1 MKRIFSVLM
10 SIVIV
15 LSCVV
20 FIMPPNIVLAANN
33 ADDIVSIARG
43 ELGSTNYSKYY
54 GGNKGAWCADFVS
67 WCAQQAG
74 VDSIAKSS
82 SCYNMYIGMK
92 NNGCQEVSSPQKGD
106 IVFFYCTK
114 CSSTAGKWCHVG
126 IMEDSKYSIEGNR
139 WSNGVSKVERGN
151 SYSHNGDL
159 GYKHRDGIV
168 RKYLRPKYSVPNP
181 PTYSNFWIDGNFYDL
196 SETITFN
203 VTASGADRFAIG
215 IDKIGGAR
223 VVTEGCG
230 STYSISAN
238 RLGTGNYSA
247 YMSVANSAGYVDTY
261 RVGFIVAEK
270 NKYLD
275 IGNNLIANIIKVDS
289 WSHVVNKN
297 SNACIG
303 NEVGNANEYWFFQ
316 RQDDGSYTI
325 RSMEDGKYLDVSE
338 AGNRDGL
345 NVYCYDYTGADNQRW
360 FIKQGTN
367 GLILVPKCAI
377 NSCLDIS
384 NGGSAVDTNA
394 QLWTQAGVAAQEF
407 SIYNHPEVPDFIRC
421 GDNFIANIIKVDTW
435 SSMVNNN
442 SNAEIGKE
450 EGNANEYY
458 EFTRQSDGAYII
470 KSLED
475 GKYLDVSDGG
485 NKNGQNVGFSD
496 YTGENNQRWYI
507 KNGSS
512 GKILIPKNATGS
524 CLDISNNGSAVGTN
538 AQIWAQA
545 GVAAQEFSI
554 YTQSKIPNFIN
565 FGDDFY
571 ANIIKASTW
580 STLVN
585 KNPNLEVGGEGEAEG
600 SDIWHFRR
608 MKDGTYT
615 IQSLFDGKYLDV
627 EKFSDQKGANV
638 YCYDY
643 TGDSNQRWYLTLG
656 KNGKVLIPKNATG
669 LCLDVS
675 NDGSDA
681 GTNAQLWEPNG
692 TTAQEFNVY
701 KEDTI
706 KLGTANV
713 TLSNNN
719 YIYDGKEKKPDVT
732 VKYGYATLQQGTDYT
747 VEYSNN
753 VKAGTATVTIK
764 GTGIYSGTVSKNFE
778 IKEALYTV
786 YGYQVAIKG
795 NFDLKYYIDLSKE
808 AANDTDAYIEFKIGD
823 RVQKVKQ
830 RETSNG
836 HYVYTCEVP
845 VAQIGDKVTAT
856 LHYKDKS
863 YALTQYSVKDYLNT
877 IVQNKDKKEEYGKA
891 ADIASA
897 ILNYGARAQLYF
909 GYKTDSLVNSALPDA
924 EIKKVDS
931 ILAQDIKK
939 AITNKENGVLENN
952 DFKYY
957 GDSLVCKSDTGMKL
971 YFENKNSLSLKE
983 IEKKYDIS
991 VKDCKKQVSKSI
1003 NGNMICI
1010 TINDLN
1016 ATELDDNFV
1025 VQITNKQNS
1034 SQSMSVSTS
1043 PYIYIKKS
1051 MDSGNEKLINLS
1063 KAMYWYS
1070 QKAMEYSA
1078 TENR

>member
-1 MKRIFSVLM
+1 MRNNYLKIVTILLALLM
-10 SIVIV
+10 IVQ
-15 LSCVV
+15 
-20 FIMPPNIVLAANN
+20 IMPSTEVWAVSESQFDNKMSELKGQYPNYSCWNDRFDNGSECWGFANMLGYK
-33 ADDIVSIARG
+33 VFGTRPSTWKKVYSINNVKKG
-43 ELGSTNYSKYY
+43 DLIQYGSTNGS
-54 GGNKGAWCADFVS
+54 GHTVFVTS
-67 WCAQQAG
+67 
-74 VDSIAKSS
+74 
-82 SCYNMYIGMK
+82 
-92 NNGCQEVSSPQKGD
+92 VSGD
-106 IVFFYCTK
+106 
-114 CSSTAGKWCHVG
+114 
-126 IMEDSKYSIEGNR
+126 
-139 WSNGVSKVERGN
+139 
-151 SYSHNGDL
+151 
-159 GYKHRDGIV
+159 
-168 RKYLRPKYSVPNP
+168 
-181 PTYSNFWIDGNFYDL
+181 
-196 SETITFN
+196 TITFVDCN
-203 VTASGADRFAIG
+203 G
-215 IDKIGGAR
+215 
-223 VVTEGCG
+223 
-230 STYSISAN
+230 N
-238 RLGTGNYSA
+238 GNYSGA
-247 YMSVANSAGYVDTY
+247 NKVRHNGVLWGNTIKKGNKMYGRINFSYICVSPGFDNPNPVTTTPSIWKNSDSYTVGNSATLTWNSVDNATGYWFSVWYKGKQIVTTQVSGSSEYTLNNLGEGEYTAYITAYNDSSSKQNSVTF
-261 RVGFIVAEK
+261 RV
-270 NKYLD
+270 NYLD
-275 IGNNLIANIIKVDS
+275 IGTNFIANIIKVDS
-289 WSHVVNKN
+289 WSHVVNDN
-297 SNACIG
+297 TNACIG
-303 NEVGNANEYWFFQ
+303 KEV
-316 RQDDGSYTI
+316 
-325 RSMEDGKYLDVSE
+325 
-338 AGNRDGL
+338 
-345 NVYCYDYTGADNQRW
+345 
-360 FIKQGTN
+360 
-367 GLILVPKCAI
+367 
-377 NSCLDIS
+377 
-384 NGGSAVDTNA
+384 
-394 QLWTQAGVAAQEF
+394 
-407 SIYNHPEVPDFIRC
+407 
-421 GDNFIANIIKVDTW
+421 
-435 SSMVNNN
+435 
-442 SNAEIGKE
+442 
-450 EGNANEYY
+450 GNANEYY

-475 GKYLDVSDGG
+475 GKYLEVSDGG

-512 GKILIPKNATGS
+512 GKILIPKNATES

-669 LCLDVS
+669 LCLDVF

-701 KEDTI
+701 KEETI

-808 AANDTDAYIEFKIGD
+808 AANDTDAYIEFKVGD

-856 LHYKDKS
+856 LYYKDKS

-891 ADIASA
+891 VDIASA

-924 EIKKVDS
+924 EIKKWIRFWHR
-931 ILAQDIKK
+931 ILR
-939 AITNKENGVLENN
+939 
-952 DFKYY
+952 
-957 GDSLVCKSDTGMKL
+957 KL
-971 YFENKNSLSLKE
+971 
-983 IEKKYDIS
+983 
-991 VKDCKKQVSKSI
+991 
-1003 NGNMICI
+1003 
-1010 TINDLN
+1010 
-1016 ATELDDNFV
+1016 
-1025 VQITNKQNS
+1025 
-1034 SQSMSVSTS
+1034 
-1043 PYIYIKKS
+1043 
-1051 MDSGNEKLINLS
+1051 
-1063 KAMYWYS
+1063 
-1070 QKAMEYSA
+1070 
-1078 TENR
+1078 

>member
-1 MKRIFSVLM
+1 MKRVFSVLM

-15 LSCVV
+15 LSCIV

-126 IMEDSKYSIEGNR
+126 IMEDSTYSIEGNR

-168 RKYLRPKYSVPNP
+168 RKYLRPKYSFPNP
-181 PTYSNFWIDGNFYDL
+181 
-196 SETITFN
+196 
-203 VTASGADRFAIG
+203 VT
-215 IDKIGGAR
+215 
-223 VVTEGCG
+223 T
-230 STYSISAN
+230 TPSIWKNSDSYTV
-238 RLGTGNYSA
+238 G
-247 YMSVANSAGYVDTY
+247 NSATLTWNSVDNATGYWFSVWYKGEQIVTTQVSGSSEYTLNNLGEGEYTAYITAYNDSSSKQGYVTF
-261 RVGFIVAEK
+261 RV
-270 NKYLD
+270 NYLD
-275 IGNNLIANIIKVDS
+275 IGTNFIANIIKVDS
-289 WSHVVNKN
+289 WSHVVNDN
-297 SNACIG
+297 TNACIG
-303 NEVGNANEYWFFQ
+303 KEV
-316 RQDDGSYTI
+316 
-325 RSMEDGKYLDVSE
+325 
-338 AGNRDGL
+338 
-345 NVYCYDYTGADNQRW
+345 
-360 FIKQGTN
+360 
-367 GLILVPKCAI
+367 
-377 NSCLDIS
+377 
-384 NGGSAVDTNA
+384 
-394 QLWTQAGVAAQEF
+394 
-407 SIYNHPEVPDFIRC
+407 
-421 GDNFIANIIKVDTW
+421 
-435 SSMVNNN
+435 
-442 SNAEIGKE
+442 
-450 EGNANEYY
+450 GNANEYY
-458 EFTRQSDGAYII
+458 EFVRQSDGSYII

-475 GKYLDVSDGG
+475 GKYLEVSDGG

-554 YTQSKIPNFIN
+554 YTQSNIPNFIN

-608 MKDGTYT
+608 MKDGTYI

-627 EKFSDQKGANV
+627 EKFSNQKGANV

-786 YGYQVAIKG
+786 YGYQVVING

-808 AANDTDAYIEFKIGD
+808 AANDTDAYIEFKVGD
-823 RVQKVKQ
+823 KVQKVKQ

-891 ADIASA
+891 VDIASA

-909 GYKTDSLVNSALPDA
+909 GYKTDSLVYSALPDA

-939 AITNKENGVLENN
+939 AITNKESGNLENN

-957 GDSLVCKSDTGMKL
+957 GASLVCKSDTGMKL

-1051 MDSGNEKLINLS
+1051 MDSGNTKLINLS

-1070 QKAMEYSA
+1070 QKAMEYSM

>member
-1 MKRIFSVLM
+1 MKRVFSVLM

-15 LSCVV
+15 LSCIV

-126 IMEDSKYSIEGNR
+126 IMEDSTYSIEGNR

-168 RKYLRPKYSVPNP
+168 RKYLRPKYSFPNP
-181 PTYSNFWIDGNFYDL
+181 
-196 SETITFN
+196 
-203 VTASGADRFAIG
+203 VT
-215 IDKIGGAR
+215 
-223 VVTEGCG
+223 T
-230 STYSISAN
+230 TPSIWKNSDSYTV
-238 RLGTGNYSA
+238 G
-247 YMSVANSAGYVDTY
+247 NSATLTWNSVDNATGYWFSVWYKGEQIVTTQVSGSSEYTLNNLGEGEYTAYITAYNDSSSKQGYVTF
-261 RVGFIVAEK
+261 RV
-270 NKYLD
+270 NYLD
-275 IGNNLIANIIKVDS
+275 IGTNFIANIIKVDS
-289 WSHVVNKN
+289 WSHVVNDN
-297 SNACIG
+297 TNACIG
-303 NEVGNANEYWFFQ
+303 KEV
-316 RQDDGSYTI
+316 
-325 RSMEDGKYLDVSE
+325 
-338 AGNRDGL
+338 
-345 NVYCYDYTGADNQRW
+345 
-360 FIKQGTN
+360 
-367 GLILVPKCAI
+367 
-377 NSCLDIS
+377 
-384 NGGSAVDTNA
+384 
-394 QLWTQAGVAAQEF
+394 
-407 SIYNHPEVPDFIRC
+407 
-421 GDNFIANIIKVDTW
+421 
-435 SSMVNNN
+435 
-442 SNAEIGKE
+442 
-450 EGNANEYY
+450 GNANEYY
-458 EFTRQSDGAYII
+458 EFVRQSDGSYII

-475 GKYLDVSDGG
+475 GKYLEVSDGG

-554 YTQSKIPNFIN
+554 YTQSNIPNFIN

-608 MKDGTYT
+608 MKDGTYI

-627 EKFSDQKGANV
+627 EKFSNQKGANV

-669 LCLDVS
+669 LSLDVS

-786 YGYQVAIKG
+786 YGYQVVING

-808 AANDTDAYIEFKIGD
+808 AANDTDAYIEFKVGD
-823 RVQKVKQ
+823 KVQKVKQ

-909 GYKTDSLVNSALPDA
+909 GYKTDSLVYSALPDA

-939 AITNKENGVLENN
+939 AITNKESGNLENN

-957 GDSLVCKSDTGMKL
+957 GASLVCKSDTGMKL

-1051 MDSGNEKLINLS
+1051 MDSGNTKLINLS

-1070 QKAMEYSA
+1070 QKAMEYSM

>member
-1 MKRIFSVLM
+1 MFRM
-10 SIVIV
+10 R
-15 LSCVV
+15 
-20 FIMPPNIVLAANN
+20 NN
-33 ADDIVSIARG
+33 YLKIVSILLALLMIVQIMPATEVWAVSESQFDSKMS
-43 ELGSTNYSKYY
+43 ELKGQYPNYSCWNDRFDNGSECWGFANMLGYKVFGTKPSTWKKVYSINNVKKGDLIQYGSTNGS
-54 GGNKGAWCADFVS
+54 GHTVFVTS
-67 WCAQQAG
+67 
-74 VDSIAKSS
+74 
-82 SCYNMYIGMK
+82 
-92 NNGCQEVSSPQKGD
+92 VSGD
-106 IVFFYCTK
+106 
-114 CSSTAGKWCHVG
+114 
-126 IMEDSKYSIEGNR
+126 
-139 WSNGVSKVERGN
+139 
-151 SYSHNGDL
+151 
-159 GYKHRDGIV
+159 
-168 RKYLRPKYSVPNP
+168 
-181 PTYSNFWIDGNFYDL
+181 
-196 SETITFN
+196 TITFVDCN
-203 VTASGADRFAIG
+203 G
-215 IDKIGGAR
+215 
-223 VVTEGCG
+223 
-230 STYSISAN
+230 N
-238 RLGTGNYSA
+238 GNYSGA
-247 YMSVANSAGYVDTY
+247 NKVRHNGVLWGNTIKKGNKMYGRINFSYICVSPGFDNPNPVTTTPSIWKNSDSYTVGNSATLTWNSVDNATGYWFSVWYKGEQIVTTQVSGSSEYTLNNLGEGEYTAYITAYNDSSSKQNSVTF
-261 RVGFIVAEK
+261 RV
-270 NKYLD
+270 NYLD
-275 IGNNLIANIIKVDS
+275 IGTNFIANIIKVDS
-289 WSHVVNKN
+289 WSHVVNDN
-297 SNACIG
+297 TNACIG
-303 NEVGNANEYWFFQ
+303 KEV
-316 RQDDGSYTI
+316 
-325 RSMEDGKYLDVSE
+325 
-338 AGNRDGL
+338 
-345 NVYCYDYTGADNQRW
+345 
-360 FIKQGTN
+360 
-367 GLILVPKCAI
+367 
-377 NSCLDIS
+377 
-384 NGGSAVDTNA
+384 
-394 QLWTQAGVAAQEF
+394 
-407 SIYNHPEVPDFIRC
+407 
-421 GDNFIANIIKVDTW
+421 
-435 SSMVNNN
+435 
-442 SNAEIGKE
+442 
-450 EGNANEYY
+450 GNANEYY
-458 EFTRQSDGAYII
+458 EFVRQSDGSYII

-475 GKYLDVSDGG
+475 GKYLEVSDGG

-627 EKFSDQKGANV
+627 EEFSNQKGANV

-786 YGYQVAIKG
+786 YGYQVVING

-808 AANDTDAYIEFKIGD
+808 AANDTDAYIEFKVGD
-823 RVQKVKQ
+823 KVQKVKQ

-909 GYKTDSLVNSALPDA
+909 GYKTDSLVYSALPDA

-939 AITNKENGVLENN
+939 AITNKESGNLENN

-957 GDSLVCKSDTGMKL
+957 GASLVCKSDTGMKL

-1034 SQSMSVSTS
+1034 SQRMSVSTS

-1051 MDSGNEKLINLS
+1051 MDSGNTKLINLS

-1070 QKAMEYSA
+1070 QKAMEYSM

>member
-1 MKRIFSVLM
+1 MKRVFSVLM

-15 LSCVV
+15 LSCIV

-126 IMEDSKYSIEGNR
+126 IMEDSTYSIEGNR

-168 RKYLRPKYSVPNP
+168 RKYLRPKYSFPNP
-181 PTYSNFWIDGNFYDL
+181 
-196 SETITFN
+196 
-203 VTASGADRFAIG
+203 VT
-215 IDKIGGAR
+215 
-223 VVTEGCG
+223 T
-230 STYSISAN
+230 TPSIWKNSDSYTV
-238 RLGTGNYSA
+238 G
-247 YMSVANSAGYVDTY
+247 NSATLTWNSVDNATGYWFSVWYKGEQIVTTQVSGSSEYTLNNLGEGEYTAYITAYNDSSSKQGYVTF
-261 RVGFIVAEK
+261 RV
-270 NKYLD
+270 NYLD
-275 IGNNLIANIIKVDS
+275 IGTNFIANIIKVDS
-289 WSHVVNKN
+289 WSHVVNDN
-297 SNACIG
+297 TNACIG
-303 NEVGNANEYWFFQ
+303 KEV
-316 RQDDGSYTI
+316 
-325 RSMEDGKYLDVSE
+325 
-338 AGNRDGL
+338 
-345 NVYCYDYTGADNQRW
+345 
-360 FIKQGTN
+360 
-367 GLILVPKCAI
+367 
-377 NSCLDIS
+377 
-384 NGGSAVDTNA
+384 
-394 QLWTQAGVAAQEF
+394 
-407 SIYNHPEVPDFIRC
+407 
-421 GDNFIANIIKVDTW
+421 
-435 SSMVNNN
+435 
-442 SNAEIGKE
+442 
-450 EGNANEYY
+450 GNANEYY
-458 EFTRQSDGAYII
+458 EFVRQSDGSYII

-475 GKYLDVSDGG
+475 GKYLEVSDGG

-554 YTQSKIPNFIN
+554 YTQSNIPNFIN

-608 MKDGTYT
+608 MKDGTYI

-627 EKFSDQKGANV
+627 EKFSNQKGANV

-786 YGYQVAIKG
+786 YGYQVVING
-795 NFDLKYYIDLSKE
+795 NFDLK
-808 AANDTDAYIEFKIGD
+808 
-823 RVQKVKQ
+823 
-830 RETSNG
+830 
-836 HYVYTCEVP
+836 
-845 VAQIGDKVTAT
+845 
-856 LHYKDKS
+856 
-863 YALTQYSVKDYLNT
+863 
-877 IVQNKDKKEEYGKA
+877 
-891 ADIASA
+891 
-897 ILNYGARAQLYF
+897 LY
-909 GYKTDSLVNSALPDA
+909 
-924 EIKKVDS
+924 
-931 ILAQDIKK
+931 
-939 AITNKENGVLENN
+939 
-952 DFKYY
+952 
-957 GDSLVCKSDTGMKL
+957 
-971 YFENKNSLSLKE
+971 
-983 IEKKYDIS
+983 
-991 VKDCKKQVSKSI
+991 
-1003 NGNMICI
+1003 
-1010 TINDLN
+1010 
-1016 ATELDDNFV
+1016 
-1025 VQITNKQNS
+1025 
-1034 SQSMSVSTS
+1034 MSF
-1043 PYIYIKKS
+1043 
-1051 MDSGNEKLINLS
+1051 
-1063 KAMYWYS
+1063 
-1070 QKAMEYSA
+1070 
-1078 TENR
+1078 

>member
-1 MKRIFSVLM
+1 MKRIFSALM

-20 FIMPPNIVLAANN
+20 FIMPPNIVLAANYTWPVDKSIGISSGFGSYSGHTGCDFACSIGHDVYAV
-33 ADDIVSIARG
+33 ADGTVVTATDSGCTGSHRSDGYPKCSKGANCPATKLNKNGKGSYANWIIIRHGTNVYSLYAHLSTESLKVKVGDTVKQGQNIAKTG
-43 ELGSTNYSKYY
+43 SAGNVTGPHLHFELRI
-54 GGNKGAWCADFVS
+54 GGNSTGYAKNPASYLSRENVTPEIDPVTTIPSIWKNSDSYTVGNSATLTWNSVDNATGYWFSVWYKGEQIVTTQVS
-67 WCAQQAG
+67 GSSEYTLNNLGEGEYTAYITAYN
-74 VDSIAKSS
+74 DSS
-82 SCYNMYIGMK
+82 SK
-92 NNGCQEVSSPQKGD
+92 Q
-106 IVFFYCTK
+106 
-114 CSSTAGKWCHVG
+114 
-126 IMEDSKYSIEGNR
+126 
-139 WSNGVSKVERGN
+139 N
-151 SYSHNGDL
+151 S
-159 GYKHRDGIV
+159 V
-168 RKYLRPKYSVPNP
+168 
-181 PTYSNFWIDGNFYDL
+181 
-196 SETITFN
+196 TF
-203 VTASGADRFAIG
+203 
-215 IDKIGGAR
+215 R
-223 VVTEGCG
+223 V
-230 STYSISAN
+230 N
-238 RLGTGNYSA
+238 
-247 YMSVANSAGYVDTY
+247 
-261 RVGFIVAEK
+261 
-270 NKYLD
+270 YLD
-275 IGNNLIANIIKVDS
+275 IGTNFIANIIKVDS
-289 WSHVVNKN
+289 WSHVVNDN
-297 SNACIG
+297 TNACIG
-303 NEVGNANEYWFFQ
+303 KEV
-316 RQDDGSYTI
+316 
-325 RSMEDGKYLDVSE
+325 
-338 AGNRDGL
+338 
-345 NVYCYDYTGADNQRW
+345 
-360 FIKQGTN
+360 
-367 GLILVPKCAI
+367 
-377 NSCLDIS
+377 
-384 NGGSAVDTNA
+384 
-394 QLWTQAGVAAQEF
+394 
-407 SIYNHPEVPDFIRC
+407 
-421 GDNFIANIIKVDTW
+421 
-435 SSMVNNN
+435 
-442 SNAEIGKE
+442 
-450 EGNANEYY
+450 GNANEYY
-458 EFTRQSDGAYII
+458 EFVRQSDGSYII

-475 GKYLDVSDGG
+475 GKYLDVSDGE

-627 EKFSDQKGANV
+627 EEFSDQKGANV

-786 YGYQVAIKG
+786 YGYQVVING

-808 AANDTDAYIEFKIGD
+808 AANDTDAYIEFKVGD
-823 RVQKVKQ
+823 RIQKVKQ

-877 IVQNKDKKEEYGKA
+877 IVQNKDKKDEYGKA

-909 GYKTDSLVNSALPDA
+909 GYKTDSLVNSALSDA
-924 EIKKVDS
+924 EIKKADS

-939 AITNKENGVLENN
+939 AITNKESGVLENN

-957 GDSLVCKSDTGMKL
+957 GASLVCKSDIGMKL
-971 YFENKNSLSLKE
+971 YFENKNSLTLKE

-1051 MDSGNEKLINLS
+1051 MDYGNAKLINLS

-1070 QKAMEYSA
+1070 QKAMEYSM
-1078 TENR
+1078 R

>member
-1 MKRIFSVLM
+1 
-10 SIVIV
+10 
-15 LSCVV
+15 
-20 FIMPPNIVLAANN
+20 MPPNIVLAANN

-126 IMEDSKYSIEGNR
+126 IMEDSTYSIEGNR

-168 RKYLRPKYSVPNP
+168 RKYLRPKYSFPNP
-181 PTYSNFWIDGNFYDL
+181 
-196 SETITFN
+196 
-203 VTASGADRFAIG
+203 VT
-215 IDKIGGAR
+215 
-223 VVTEGCG
+223 T
-230 STYSISAN
+230 TPSIWKNSDSYTV
-238 RLGTGNYSA
+238 G
-247 YMSVANSAGYVDTY
+247 NSATLTWNSVDNATGYWFSVWYKGEQIVTTQVSGSSEYTLNNLGEGEYTAYITAYNDSSSKQGYVTF
-261 RVGFIVAEK
+261 RV
-270 NKYLD
+270 NYLD
-275 IGNNLIANIIKVDS
+275 IGTNFIANIIKVDS
-289 WSHVVNKN
+289 WSHVVNDN
-297 SNACIG
+297 TNACIG
-303 NEVGNANEYWFFQ
+303 KEV
-316 RQDDGSYTI
+316 
-325 RSMEDGKYLDVSE
+325 
-338 AGNRDGL
+338 
-345 NVYCYDYTGADNQRW
+345 
-360 FIKQGTN
+360 
-367 GLILVPKCAI
+367 
-377 NSCLDIS
+377 
-384 NGGSAVDTNA
+384 
-394 QLWTQAGVAAQEF
+394 
-407 SIYNHPEVPDFIRC
+407 
-421 GDNFIANIIKVDTW
+421 
-435 SSMVNNN
+435 
-442 SNAEIGKE
+442 
-450 EGNANEYY
+450 GNANEYY
-458 EFTRQSDGAYII
+458 EFVRQSDGSYII

-475 GKYLDVSDGG
+475 GKYLEVSDGG

-554 YTQSKIPNFIN
+554 YTQSNIPNFIN

-608 MKDGTYT
+608 MKDGTYI

-627 EKFSDQKGANV
+627 EKFSNQKGANV

-706 KLGTANV
+706 KLGTANLYLDDEESMPV
-713 TLSNNN
+713 SEYGSGVKSLTVIALHRMLAKLNNVSIILGIEEPETNLHPQAQKKFIASLKDKRQDCETQAIFATHSTVIVDALDHQDIVLVRREKDEKRGFHSSTSQLPVDFWTLHNIAELKHYNFFKYRNSDFFFAKYVVITESITDAQVIERLIEPQLGDLYYNVSVLNL
-719 YIYDGKEKKPDVT
+719 DGVKNLQYPFFLLSDLGIPFTAVVDKDVFLPYKNGKLMDSRNSET
-732 VKYGYATLQQGTDYT
+732 FLP
-747 VEYSNN
+747 EYSNTLN
-753 VKAGTATVTIK
+753 RRNPVLNAVFNTEELKDKLEEYVNQSYTKFVNYIEKYNMLSMQYCLEMDLVATDKA
-764 GTGIYSGTVSKNFE
+764 SE
-778 IKEALYTV
+778 LY
-786 YGYQVAIKG
+786 YDHYNLLGEKRNRKSLLIERKDAIKDPTVLLEI
-795 NFDLKYYIDLSKE
+795 FDRLNPSEYPFS
-808 AANDTDAYIEFKIGD
+808 FKKI
-823 RVQKVKQ
+823 KNILVKKIKTAIITQ
-830 RETSNG
+830 RQNM
-836 HYVYTCEVP
+836 EV
-845 VAQIGDKVTAT
+845 
-856 LHYKDKS
+856 
-863 YALTQYSVKDYLNT
+863 
-877 IVQNKDKKEEYGKA
+877 EE
-891 ADIASA
+891 
-897 ILNYGARAQLYF
+897 
-909 GYKTDSLVNSALPDA
+909 
-924 EIKKVDS
+924 
-931 ILAQDIKK
+931 
-939 AITNKENGVLENN
+939 
-952 DFKYY
+952 
-957 GDSLVCKSDTGMKL
+957 
-971 YFENKNSLSLKE
+971 
-983 IEKKYDIS
+983 
-991 VKDCKKQVSKSI
+991 
-1003 NGNMICI
+1003 
-1010 TINDLN
+1010 
-1016 ATELDDNFV
+1016 
-1025 VQITNKQNS
+1025 
-1034 SQSMSVSTS
+1034 
-1043 PYIYIKKS
+1043 
-1051 MDSGNEKLINLS
+1051 
-1063 KAMYWYS
+1063 
-1070 QKAMEYSA
+1070 
-1078 TENR
+1078 

>member
-1 MKRIFSVLM
+1 MKEKQRKIMGLIISFVM
-10 SIVIV
+10 IIT
-15 LSCVV
+15 
-20 FIMPPNIVLAANN
+20 IMPQTIWASDAGTREDAVKWAYAQEGKFLDYDKVYGAQCVDLVHYYYAYFGKASYATGNGCDFVNN
-33 ADDIVSIARG
+33 KLPDGWTRIKN
-43 ELGSTNYSKYY
+43 T
-54 GGNKGAWCADFVS
+54 ADFV
-67 WCAQQAG
+67 
-74 VDSIAKSS
+74 
-82 SCYNMYIGMK
+82 
-92 NNGCQEVSSPQKGD
+92 PQPGD
-106 IVFFYCTK
+106 IAVW
-114 CSSTAGKWCHVG
+114 GKELSQYGHVAIILSADAHSFVSMDQNWPRG
-126 IMEDSKYSIEGNR
+126 SACKKVTHNYNKFWGVIRPNFSEPPSNPVTTTPSIWKNSDSYT
-139 WSNGVSKVERGN
+139 VGN
-151 SYSHNGDL
+151 SATLTWNSVDNATGYWFSVWYKGEQIVTTQVSGSSEYTLNNL
-159 GYKHRDGIV
+159 GEGEYTAFITAYNDISSKQG
-168 RKYLRPKYSVPNP
+168 SV
-181 PTYSNFWIDGNFYDL
+181 
-196 SETITFN
+196 TF
-203 VTASGADRFAIG
+203 
-215 IDKIGGAR
+215 R
-223 VVTEGCG
+223 V
-230 STYSISAN
+230 N
-238 RLGTGNYSA
+238 
-247 YMSVANSAGYVDTY
+247 
-261 RVGFIVAEK
+261 
-270 NKYLD
+270 YLD
-275 IGNNLIANIIKVDS
+275 IGRNFIANIIKVDS
-289 WSHVVNKN
+289 WSHVVNDN
-297 SNACIG
+297 TNACIG
-303 NEVGNANEYWFFQ
+303 KEV
-316 RQDDGSYTI
+316 
-325 RSMEDGKYLDVSE
+325 
-338 AGNRDGL
+338 
-345 NVYCYDYTGADNQRW
+345 
-360 FIKQGTN
+360 
-367 GLILVPKCAI
+367 
-377 NSCLDIS
+377 
-384 NGGSAVDTNA
+384 
-394 QLWTQAGVAAQEF
+394 
-407 SIYNHPEVPDFIRC
+407 
-421 GDNFIANIIKVDTW
+421 
-435 SSMVNNN
+435 
-442 SNAEIGKE
+442 
-450 EGNANEYY
+450 GNANEYY

-475 GKYLDVSDGG
+475 GKYLEVSDGG
-485 NKNGQNVGFSD
+485 NKNGQNVGFGD

-512 GKILIPKNATGS
+512 GKILIPKNATES

-554 YTQSKIPNFIN
+554 YTQSNIPNFIN

-608 MKDGTYT
+608 MKDGTYI

-627 EKFSDQKGANV
+627 EKFSNQKGANV

-692 TTAQEFNVY
+692 TAAQEFNVY
-701 KEDTI
+701 KEETI

-786 YGYQVAIKG
+786 YGYQVVING

-808 AANDTDAYIEFKIGD
+808 TANDTDAYIEFKVGD
-823 RVQKVKQ
+823 RIQKVKQ

-856 LHYKDKS
+856 LHYKDKL
-863 YALTQYSVKDYLNT
+863 YALSQYSVKDYLNT

-891 ADIASA
+891 GDIASA
-897 ILNYGARAQLYF
+897 ILNYGARAQIYF
-909 GYKTDSLVNSALPDA
+909 GYKTDSLVNSALSDA

-931 ILAQDIKK
+931 ILAQDIKN
-939 AITNKENGVLENN
+939 AITNKESGNLENN

-1010 TINDLN
+1010 TINDLS

>member
-1 MKRIFSVLM
+1 MFRM
-10 SIVIV
+10 R
-15 LSCVV
+15 
-20 FIMPPNIVLAANN
+20 NN
-33 ADDIVSIARG
+33 YLKIVSILLALLMIVQIMPATEVWAVSESQFDSKMS
-43 ELGSTNYSKYY
+43 ELKGQYPNYSCWNDRFDNGSECWGFANMLGYKVFGTKPSTWKKVYSINNVKKGDLIQYGSTNGS
-54 GGNKGAWCADFVS
+54 GHTVFVTS
-67 WCAQQAG
+67 
-74 VDSIAKSS
+74 
-82 SCYNMYIGMK
+82 
-92 NNGCQEVSSPQKGD
+92 VSGD
-106 IVFFYCTK
+106 
-114 CSSTAGKWCHVG
+114 
-126 IMEDSKYSIEGNR
+126 
-139 WSNGVSKVERGN
+139 
-151 SYSHNGDL
+151 
-159 GYKHRDGIV
+159 
-168 RKYLRPKYSVPNP
+168 
-181 PTYSNFWIDGNFYDL
+181 
-196 SETITFN
+196 TITFVDCN
-203 VTASGADRFAIG
+203 G
-215 IDKIGGAR
+215 
-223 VVTEGCG
+223 
-230 STYSISAN
+230 N
-238 RLGTGNYSA
+238 GNYSGA
-247 YMSVANSAGYVDTY
+247 NKVRHNGVLWGNTIKKGNKMYGRIDFSYICVSPGFDNPNPVTTTPSIWKNSDSYTVGNSATLTWNSVDNATGYWLAVWYKGEQIVTTQVSGSSEYTLNNLGEGEYTAYITAYNDNSSKQGSVTF
-261 RVGFIVAEK
+261 RV
-270 NKYLD
+270 NYLD
-275 IGNNLIANIIKVDS
+275 IGTNFIANIIKVDS
-289 WSHVVNKN
+289 WSHVVNDN
-297 SNACIG
+297 TNACIG
-303 NEVGNANEYWFFQ
+303 KEV
-316 RQDDGSYTI
+316 
-325 RSMEDGKYLDVSE
+325 
-338 AGNRDGL
+338 
-345 NVYCYDYTGADNQRW
+345 
-360 FIKQGTN
+360 
-367 GLILVPKCAI
+367 
-377 NSCLDIS
+377 
-384 NGGSAVDTNA
+384 
-394 QLWTQAGVAAQEF
+394 
-407 SIYNHPEVPDFIRC
+407 
-421 GDNFIANIIKVDTW
+421 
-435 SSMVNNN
+435 
-442 SNAEIGKE
+442 
-450 EGNANEYY
+450 GNANEYY
-458 EFTRQSDGAYII
+458 EFVRQSDGSYII

-475 GKYLDVSDGG
+475 GKYLEVSDGG
-485 NKNGQNVGFSD
+485 NKNGQNVGFSN

-786 YGYQVAIKG
+786 YGYQVVING

-808 AANDTDAYIEFKIGD
+808 AANDTDAYIEFKVGD
-823 RVQKVKQ
+823 RIQKVKQ

-897 ILNYGARAQLYF
+897 ILNYGARAQIYF

-931 ILAQDIKK
+931 ILAQDIKN
-939 AITNKENGVLENN
+939 AITNKESGNLENN

-957 GDSLVCKSDTGMKL
+957 GASLVCKSDTGMKL

-991 VKDCKKQVSKSI
+991 VKECKKQVSKSI

-1051 MDSGNEKLINLS
+1051 MDYGNAKLINLS

-1070 QKAMEYSA
+1070 QKAMEYSM

>member
-1 MKRIFSVLM
+1 MR
-10 SIVIV
+10 
-15 LSCVV
+15 
-20 FIMPPNIVLAANN
+20 NN
-33 ADDIVSIARG
+33 YLKIVSILLALLMIVQIMPATEVWAVSESQFDSKMS
-43 ELGSTNYSKYY
+43 ELKGQYPNYSCWNDRFDNGSECWGFANMLGYKVFGTKPSTWKKVYSINNVKKGDLIQYGSTNGS
-54 GGNKGAWCADFVS
+54 GHTVFVTS
-67 WCAQQAG
+67 
-74 VDSIAKSS
+74 
-82 SCYNMYIGMK
+82 
-92 NNGCQEVSSPQKGD
+92 VSGD
-106 IVFFYCTK
+106 
-114 CSSTAGKWCHVG
+114 
-126 IMEDSKYSIEGNR
+126 
-139 WSNGVSKVERGN
+139 
-151 SYSHNGDL
+151 
-159 GYKHRDGIV
+159 
-168 RKYLRPKYSVPNP
+168 
-181 PTYSNFWIDGNFYDL
+181 
-196 SETITFN
+196 TITFVDCN
-203 VTASGADRFAIG
+203 G
-215 IDKIGGAR
+215 
-223 VVTEGCG
+223 
-230 STYSISAN
+230 N
-238 RLGTGNYSA
+238 GNYSGA
-247 YMSVANSAGYVDTY
+247 NKVRHNGVLWGNTIKKGNKMYGRINFSYICVSPGFDNPNPVTTTPSIWKNSDSYTVGNSATLTWNSVDNATGYWFSVWYKGEQIVTTQVSGSSEYTLNNLGEGEYTAYITAYNDSSSKQNSVTF
-261 RVGFIVAEK
+261 RV
-270 NKYLD
+270 NYLD
-275 IGNNLIANIIKVDS
+275 IGTNFIANIIKVDS
-289 WSHVVNKN
+289 WSHVVNDN
-297 SNACIG
+297 TNACIG
-303 NEVGNANEYWFFQ
+303 KEV
-316 RQDDGSYTI
+316 
-325 RSMEDGKYLDVSE
+325 
-338 AGNRDGL
+338 
-345 NVYCYDYTGADNQRW
+345 
-360 FIKQGTN
+360 
-367 GLILVPKCAI
+367 
-377 NSCLDIS
+377 
-384 NGGSAVDTNA
+384 
-394 QLWTQAGVAAQEF
+394 
-407 SIYNHPEVPDFIRC
+407 
-421 GDNFIANIIKVDTW
+421 
-435 SSMVNNN
+435 
-442 SNAEIGKE
+442 
-450 EGNANEYY
+450 GNANEYY
-458 EFTRQSDGAYII
+458 EFVRQSDGSYII

-475 GKYLDVSDGG
+475 GKYLEVSDGG

-627 EKFSDQKGANV
+627 EEFSNQKGANV

-786 YGYQVAIKG
+786 YGYQVVING

-808 AANDTDAYIEFKIGD
+808 AANDTDAYIEFKVGD
-823 RVQKVKQ
+823 KVQKVKQ

-909 GYKTDSLVNSALPDA
+909 GYKTDSLVYSALPDA

-939 AITNKENGVLENN
+939 AITNKESGNLENN

-957 GDSLVCKSDTGMKL
+957 GASLVCKSDTGMKL

-1051 MDSGNEKLINLS
+1051 MDSGNTKLINLS

-1070 QKAMEYSA
+1070 QKAMEYSM

>member
-1 MKRIFSVLM
+1 MKRVFSVLM

-15 LSCVV
+15 LSCIV

-126 IMEDSKYSIEGNR
+126 IMEDSTYSIEGNR

-168 RKYLRPKYSVPNP
+168 RKYLRPKYSFPNP
-181 PTYSNFWIDGNFYDL
+181 
-196 SETITFN
+196 
-203 VTASGADRFAIG
+203 VT
-215 IDKIGGAR
+215 
-223 VVTEGCG
+223 T
-230 STYSISAN
+230 TPSIWKNSDSYTV
-238 RLGTGNYSA
+238 G
-247 YMSVANSAGYVDTY
+247 NSATLTWNSVDNATGYWFSVWYKGEQIVTTQVSGSSEYTLNNLGEGEYTAYITAYNDSSSKQGYVTF
-261 RVGFIVAEK
+261 RV
-270 NKYLD
+270 NYLD
-275 IGNNLIANIIKVDS
+275 IGTNFIANIIKVDS
-289 WSHVVNKN
+289 WSHVVNDN
-297 SNACIG
+297 TNACIG
-303 NEVGNANEYWFFQ
+303 KEV
-316 RQDDGSYTI
+316 
-325 RSMEDGKYLDVSE
+325 
-338 AGNRDGL
+338 
-345 NVYCYDYTGADNQRW
+345 
-360 FIKQGTN
+360 
-367 GLILVPKCAI
+367 
-377 NSCLDIS
+377 
-384 NGGSAVDTNA
+384 
-394 QLWTQAGVAAQEF
+394 
-407 SIYNHPEVPDFIRC
+407 
-421 GDNFIANIIKVDTW
+421 
-435 SSMVNNN
+435 
-442 SNAEIGKE
+442 
-450 EGNANEYY
+450 GNANEYY
-458 EFTRQSDGAYII
+458 EFVRQSDGSYII

-475 GKYLDVSDGG
+475 GKYLEVSDGG

-554 YTQSKIPNFIN
+554 YTQSNIPNFIN

-608 MKDGTYT
+608 MKDGTYI

-627 EKFSDQKGANV
+627 EKFSNQKGANV

-786 YGYQVAIKG
+786 YGYQVVING

-808 AANDTDAYIEFKIGD
+808 AANDTDAYIEFKVGD
-823 RVQKVKQ
+823 KVQKVKQ

-909 GYKTDSLVNSALPDA
+909 GYKTDSLVYSALPDA

-939 AITNKENGVLENN
+939 AITNKESGNLENN

-957 GDSLVCKSDTGMKL
+957 GASLVCKSDTGMKL

-1051 MDSGNEKLINLS
+1051 MDSGNAKLINLS
-1063 KAMYWYS
+1063 KAMYWYN
-1070 QKAMEYSA
+1070 QKAMEYSMM
-1078 TENR
+1078 ENR

>member
-1 MKRIFSVLM
+1 
-10 SIVIV
+10 
-15 LSCVV
+15 
-20 FIMPPNIVLAANN
+20 MPPNIVLAANN

-126 IMEDSKYSIEGNR
+126 IMEDSTYSIEGNR

-168 RKYLRPKYSVPNP
+168 RKYLRPKYSFPNP
-181 PTYSNFWIDGNFYDL
+181 
-196 SETITFN
+196 
-203 VTASGADRFAIG
+203 VT
-215 IDKIGGAR
+215 
-223 VVTEGCG
+223 T
-230 STYSISAN
+230 TPSIWKNSDSYTV
-238 RLGTGNYSA
+238 G
-247 YMSVANSAGYVDTY
+247 NSATLTWNSVDNATGYWFSVWYKGEQIVTTQVSGSSEYTLNNLGEGEYTAYITAYNDSSSKQGYVTF
-261 RVGFIVAEK
+261 RV
-270 NKYLD
+270 NYLD
-275 IGNNLIANIIKVDS
+275 IGTNFIANIIKVDS
-289 WSHVVNKN
+289 WSHVVNDN
-297 SNACIG
+297 TNACIG
-303 NEVGNANEYWFFQ
+303 KEV
-316 RQDDGSYTI
+316 
-325 RSMEDGKYLDVSE
+325 
-338 AGNRDGL
+338 
-345 NVYCYDYTGADNQRW
+345 
-360 FIKQGTN
+360 
-367 GLILVPKCAI
+367 
-377 NSCLDIS
+377 
-384 NGGSAVDTNA
+384 
-394 QLWTQAGVAAQEF
+394 
-407 SIYNHPEVPDFIRC
+407 
-421 GDNFIANIIKVDTW
+421 
-435 SSMVNNN
+435 
-442 SNAEIGKE
+442 
-450 EGNANEYY
+450 GNANEYY
-458 EFTRQSDGAYII
+458 EFVRQSDGSYII

-475 GKYLDVSDGG
+475 GKYLEVSDGG

-554 YTQSKIPNFIN
+554 YTQSNIPNFIN

-608 MKDGTYT
+608 MKDGTYI

-627 EKFSDQKGANV
+627 EKFSNQKGANV

-786 YGYQVAIKG
+786 YGYQVVING

-808 AANDTDAYIEFKIGD
+808 AANDTDAYIEFKVGD
-823 RVQKVKQ
+823 KVQKVKQ

-909 GYKTDSLVNSALPDA
+909 GYKTDSLVYSALPDA

-939 AITNKENGVLENN
+939 AITNKESGNLENN

-957 GDSLVCKSDTGMKL
+957 GASLVCKSDTGMKL

-1051 MDSGNEKLINLS
+1051 MDSGNTKLINLS

-1070 QKAMEYSA
+1070 QKAMEYSM

>member
-394 QLWTQAGVAAQEF
+394 QLWTQAGVA
-407 SIYNHPEVPDFIRC
+407 
-421 GDNFIANIIKVDTW
+421 G
-435 SSMVNNN
+435 
-442 SNAEIGKE
+442 
-450 EGNANEYY
+450 
-458 EFTRQSDGAYII
+458 
-470 KSLED
+470 
-475 GKYLDVSDGG
+475 
-485 NKNGQNVGFSD
+485 
-496 YTGENNQRWYI
+496 
-507 KNGSS
+507 
-512 GKILIPKNATGS
+512 
-524 CLDISNNGSAVGTN
+524 
-538 AQIWAQA
+538 
-545 GVAAQEFSI
+545 
-554 YTQSKIPNFIN
+554 
-565 FGDDFY
+565 
-571 ANIIKASTW
+571 
-580 STLVN
+580 
-585 KNPNLEVGGEGEAEG
+585 
-600 SDIWHFRR
+600 
-608 MKDGTYT
+608 
-615 IQSLFDGKYLDV
+615 
-627 EKFSDQKGANV
+627 
-638 YCYDY
+638 
-643 TGDSNQRWYLTLG
+643 
-656 KNGKVLIPKNATG
+656 
-669 LCLDVS
+669 
-675 NDGSDA
+675 
-681 GTNAQLWEPNG
+681 
-692 TTAQEFNVY
+692 
-701 KEDTI
+701 
-706 KLGTANV
+706 
-713 TLSNNN
+713 
-719 YIYDGKEKKPDVT
+719 
-732 VKYGYATLQQGTDYT
+732 
-747 VEYSNN
+747 
-753 VKAGTATVTIK
+753 
-764 GTGIYSGTVSKNFE
+764 
-778 IKEALYTV
+778 
-786 YGYQVAIKG
+786 
-795 NFDLKYYIDLSKE
+795 
-808 AANDTDAYIEFKIGD
+808 
-823 RVQKVKQ
+823 
-830 RETSNG
+830 
-836 HYVYTCEVP
+836 
-845 VAQIGDKVTAT
+845 
-856 LHYKDKS
+856 
-863 YALTQYSVKDYLNT
+863 
-877 IVQNKDKKEEYGKA
+877 
-891 ADIASA
+891 
-897 ILNYGARAQLYF
+897 
-909 GYKTDSLVNSALPDA
+909 
-924 EIKKVDS
+924 
-931 ILAQDIKK
+931 
-939 AITNKENGVLENN
+939 
-952 DFKYY
+952 
-957 GDSLVCKSDTGMKL
+957 
-971 YFENKNSLSLKE
+971 
-983 IEKKYDIS
+983 
-991 VKDCKKQVSKSI
+991 
-1003 NGNMICI
+1003 
-1010 TINDLN
+1010 
-1016 ATELDDNFV
+1016 
-1025 VQITNKQNS
+1025 
-1034 SQSMSVSTS
+1034 
-1043 PYIYIKKS
+1043 
-1051 MDSGNEKLINLS
+1051 
-1063 KAMYWYS
+1063 
-1070 QKAMEYSA
+1070 
-1078 TENR
+1078 

>member
-1 MKRIFSVLM
+1 M
-10 SIVIV
+10 SIVVI

-20 FIMPPNIVLAANN
+20 FIMPPDIVLAANYTWPLKTSIN
-33 ADDIVSIARG
+33 ISREFTGSNYKTQHTGCDFACSLGNDVYAIADGTVVTATDYGCTGSHYGGTPACSKGSSCPAAKASSDGKGSYANRICIDHGNGVYSFYAHLSTGTFKVKSGDRVRQGQLIAKTGTSGKSTGPHLHFEIRVG
-43 ELGSTNYSKYY
+43 GNSTNY
-54 GGNKGAWCADFVS
+54 
-67 WCAQQAG
+67 
-74 VDSIAKSS
+74 AKNPRN
-82 SCYNMYIGMK
+82 YL
-92 NNGCQEVSSPQKGD
+92 
-106 IVFFYCTK
+106 TK
-114 CSSTAGKWCHVG
+114 V
-126 IMEDSKYSIEGNR
+126 N
-139 WSNGVSKVERGN
+139 
-151 SYSHNGDL
+151 
-159 GYKHRDGIV
+159 
-168 RKYLRPKYSVPNP
+168 PVPNP
-181 PTYSNFWIDGNFYDL
+181 
-196 SETITFN
+196 
-203 VTASGADRFAIG
+203 VT
-215 IDKIGGAR
+215 
-223 VVTEGCG
+223 T
-230 STYSISAN
+230 TPSIWKNSDSYTV
-238 RLGTGNYSA
+238 G
-247 YMSVANSAGYVDTY
+247 NSATLTWNSVDNATGYWFSVWYKGEQIVTTQVSGSSQYTLNNLGEGEYTAYITAYNDSSSKQNSVTF
-261 RVGFIVAEK
+261 RV
-270 NKYLD
+270 NYLD
-275 IGNNLIANIIKVDS
+275 IGTNFIANIIKVDS
-289 WSHVVNKN
+289 WSHVVNDN
-297 SNACIG
+297 TNACIG
-303 NEVGNANEYWFFQ
+303 KEV
-316 RQDDGSYTI
+316 
-325 RSMEDGKYLDVSE
+325 
-338 AGNRDGL
+338 
-345 NVYCYDYTGADNQRW
+345 
-360 FIKQGTN
+360 
-367 GLILVPKCAI
+367 
-377 NSCLDIS
+377 
-384 NGGSAVDTNA
+384 
-394 QLWTQAGVAAQEF
+394 
-407 SIYNHPEVPDFIRC
+407 
-421 GDNFIANIIKVDTW
+421 
-435 SSMVNNN
+435 
-442 SNAEIGKE
+442 
-450 EGNANEYY
+450 GNANEYY
-458 EFTRQSDGAYII
+458 EFVRQSDSSYII

-512 GKILIPKNATGS
+512 GKILIPKNATES

-627 EKFSDQKGANV
+627 EEFSDQKGANV

-808 AANDTDAYIEFKIGD
+808 AANDTDAYIEFKVGD

-897 ILNYGARAQLYF
+897 ILNYGARAQIYF

-939 AITNKENGVLENN
+939 GITNKESGILENN
-952 DFKYY
+952 DFKY
-957 GDSLVCKSDTGMKL
+957 GGASLVCKSDTGMKL

-1025 VQITNKQNS
+1025 MQITNKQNS

-1051 MDSGNEKLINLS
+1051 MDSGNAKLINLS

-1070 QKAMEYSA
+1070 QKAMEYSM

>member
-15 LSCVV
+15 LSCVE
-20 FIMPPNIVLAANN
+20 FIMPPNIVLAANYTWPVDKSIGISSGFGSYSGHTGCDFACSIGHDVYAV
-33 ADDIVSIARG
+33 ADGTVVTATDSGCTGSHRSDGYPKCSKGANCPATKLNKNGKGSYANWIIIRHGTNVYSLYAHLSTESLKVKVGDTVKQGQNIAKTG
-43 ELGSTNYSKYY
+43 SAGNVTGPHLHFELRI
-54 GGNKGAWCADFVS
+54 GGNSTGYAKNPASYLSRKNVTPEIDPVTTTPSIWKNSDSYTVGNSATLTWNSVDNATGYWFSVWYKGEQIVTTQVS
-67 WCAQQAG
+67 GSSEYTLNNLGEGEYTAYITAYN
-74 VDSIAKSS
+74 DSS
-82 SCYNMYIGMK
+82 SK
-92 NNGCQEVSSPQKGD
+92 Q
-106 IVFFYCTK
+106 
-114 CSSTAGKWCHVG
+114 
-126 IMEDSKYSIEGNR
+126 
-139 WSNGVSKVERGN
+139 N
-151 SYSHNGDL
+151 S
-159 GYKHRDGIV
+159 V
-168 RKYLRPKYSVPNP
+168 
-181 PTYSNFWIDGNFYDL
+181 
-196 SETITFN
+196 TF
-203 VTASGADRFAIG
+203 
-215 IDKIGGAR
+215 R
-223 VVTEGCG
+223 V
-230 STYSISAN
+230 N
-238 RLGTGNYSA
+238 
-247 YMSVANSAGYVDTY
+247 
-261 RVGFIVAEK
+261 
-270 NKYLD
+270 YLD
-275 IGNNLIANIIKVDS
+275 IGTNFIANIIKVDS
-289 WSHVVNKN
+289 WSHVVNDN
-297 SNACIG
+297 TNACIG
-303 NEVGNANEYWFFQ
+303 KEV
-316 RQDDGSYTI
+316 
-325 RSMEDGKYLDVSE
+325 
-338 AGNRDGL
+338 
-345 NVYCYDYTGADNQRW
+345 
-360 FIKQGTN
+360 
-367 GLILVPKCAI
+367 
-377 NSCLDIS
+377 
-384 NGGSAVDTNA
+384 
-394 QLWTQAGVAAQEF
+394 
-407 SIYNHPEVPDFIRC
+407 
-421 GDNFIANIIKVDTW
+421 
-435 SSMVNNN
+435 
-442 SNAEIGKE
+442 
-450 EGNANEYY
+450 GNANEYY
-458 EFTRQSDGAYII
+458 EFVRQSDGSYII

-600 SDIWHFRR
+600 SDIWHFRL

-627 EKFSDQKGANV
+627 EEFSDQKGANV

-786 YGYQVAIKG
+786 YGYQVVING

-808 AANDTDAYIEFKIGD
+808 AANDTDAYIEFKVGD
-823 RVQKVKQ
+823 RIQKVKQ
-830 RETSNG
+830 REISNG
-836 HYVYTCEVP
+836 HYVYICEVP

-863 YALTQYSVKDYLNT
+863 YAFTQYSVKDYLNT

-891 ADIASA
+891 TDIASA
-897 ILNYGARAQLYF
+897 ILNYGSRAQLYF
-909 GYKTDSLVNSALPDA
+909 GYKTDSLVNSALSDA
-924 EIKKVDS
+924 EIKKADS

-939 AITNKENGVLENN
+939 AITNKESGVLENN

-957 GDSLVCKSDTGMKL
+957 GASLVCKSDTGMKL

-991 VKDCKKQVSKSI
+991 IKDCKKQVSKSI

-1051 MDSGNEKLINLS
+1051 MDSGNAKLINLS
-1063 KAMYWYS
+1063 KALYWYS
-1070 QKAMEYSA
+1070 QKAIEYST

>member
-168 RKYLRPKYSVPNP
+168 RKYLRPKYSFPNP
-181 PTYSNFWIDGNFYDL
+181 
-196 SETITFN
+196 
-203 VTASGADRFAIG
+203 VT
-215 IDKIGGAR
+215 
-223 VVTEGCG
+223 T
-230 STYSISAN
+230 TPSIWKNSDSYTV
-238 RLGTGNYSA
+238 G
-247 YMSVANSAGYVDTY
+247 NSATLTWNSVDNATGYWFSVWYKGKQIVTTQVSGSSEYTLNNLGEGEYTAYITAYNDSSSKQGYVTF
-261 RVGFIVAEK
+261 RV
-270 NKYLD
+270 NYLD
-275 IGNNLIANIIKVDS
+275 IGTNFIANIIKVDS
-289 WSHVVNKN
+289 WSHVVNDN
-297 SNACIG
+297 TNACIG
-303 NEVGNANEYWFFQ
+303 REV
-316 RQDDGSYTI
+316 
-325 RSMEDGKYLDVSE
+325 
-338 AGNRDGL
+338 
-345 NVYCYDYTGADNQRW
+345 
-360 FIKQGTN
+360 
-367 GLILVPKCAI
+367 
-377 NSCLDIS
+377 
-384 NGGSAVDTNA
+384 
-394 QLWTQAGVAAQEF
+394 
-407 SIYNHPEVPDFIRC
+407 
-421 GDNFIANIIKVDTW
+421 
-435 SSMVNNN
+435 
-442 SNAEIGKE
+442 
-450 EGNANEYY
+450 GNANEYY
-458 EFTRQSDGAYII
+458 EFVRQSDGSYII

-512 GKILIPKNATGS
+512 GKILIPKNATES

-585 KNPNLEVGGEGEAEG
+585 KNPNLAVGGEGEAEG

-627 EKFSDQKGANV
+627 EEFSNQKGANV
-638 YCYDY
+638 HRYDY
-643 TGDSNQRWYLTLG
+643 TGASNQRWYLTLG

-669 LCLDVS
+669 LCLDVF

-786 YGYQVAIKG
+786 YGYQVVING

-808 AANDTDAYIEFKIGD
+808 AANDTDAYIEFKVGD
-823 RVQKVKQ
+823 RIQKVKQ
-830 RETSNG
+830 KETSNG

-939 AITNKENGVLENN
+939 AITNKESGNLENN

-991 VKDCKKQVSKSI
+991 VKDCKKQISKSI
-1003 NGNMICI
+1003 NGNIICI

-1016 ATELDDNFV
+1016 ATELDDNFM

-1034 SQSMSVSTS
+1034 SQSISISTS

-1051 MDSGNEKLINLS
+1051 MDSGNAKLINLS
-1063 KAMYWYS
+1063 KAMYWYN

>member
-1 MKRIFSVLM
+1 M
-10 SIVIV
+10 
-15 LSCVV
+15 
-20 FIMPPNIVLAANN
+20 
-33 ADDIVSIARG
+33 
-43 ELGSTNYSKYY
+43 
-54 GGNKGAWCADFVS
+54 
-67 WCAQQAG
+67 
-74 VDSIAKSS
+74 
-82 SCYNMYIGMK
+82 
-92 NNGCQEVSSPQKGD
+92 
-106 IVFFYCTK
+106 
-114 CSSTAGKWCHVG
+114 
-126 IMEDSKYSIEGNR
+126 
-139 WSNGVSKVERGN
+139 
-151 SYSHNGDL
+151 
-159 GYKHRDGIV
+159 
-168 RKYLRPKYSVPNP
+168 
-181 PTYSNFWIDGNFYDL
+181 
-196 SETITFN
+196 
-203 VTASGADRFAIG
+203 
-215 IDKIGGAR
+215 
-223 VVTEGCG
+223 
-230 STYSISAN
+230 
-238 RLGTGNYSA
+238 
-247 YMSVANSAGYVDTY
+247 
-261 RVGFIVAEK
+261 
-270 NKYLD
+270 
-275 IGNNLIANIIKVDS
+275 
-289 WSHVVNKN
+289 
-297 SNACIG
+297 
-303 NEVGNANEYWFFQ
+303 
-316 RQDDGSYTI
+316 
-325 RSMEDGKYLDVSE
+325 
-338 AGNRDGL
+338 
-345 NVYCYDYTGADNQRW
+345 
-360 FIKQGTN
+360 
-367 GLILVPKCAI
+367 
-377 NSCLDIS
+377 
-384 NGGSAVDTNA
+384 
-394 QLWTQAGVAAQEF
+394 
-407 SIYNHPEVPDFIRC
+407 
-421 GDNFIANIIKVDTW
+421 
-435 SSMVNNN
+435 
-442 SNAEIGKE
+442 
-450 EGNANEYY
+450 
-458 EFTRQSDGAYII
+458 
-470 KSLED
+470 
-475 GKYLDVSDGG
+475 
-485 NKNGQNVGFSD
+485 
-496 YTGENNQRWYI
+496 
-507 KNGSS
+507 
-512 GKILIPKNATGS
+512 
-524 CLDISNNGSAVGTN
+524 
-538 AQIWAQA
+538 
-545 GVAAQEFSI
+545 AAQEFSI
-554 YTQSKIPNFIN
+554 YTQSNIPNFIN

-669 LCLDVS
+669 LCLDVF

-764 GTGIYSGTVSKNFE
+764 GTGIYSGTVSKNFG

-786 YGYQVAIKG
+786 YGYQVVING

-808 AANDTDAYIEFKIGD
+808 AANDTDTYIEFKVGD

-856 LHYKDKS
+856 LHYKDKL
-863 YALTQYSVKDYLNT
+863 YALSQYSVKDYLNT

-891 ADIASA
+891 GDIASA
-897 ILNYGARAQLYF
+897 ILNYGARAQIYF
-909 GYKTDSLVNSALPDA
+909 GYKTDSLVYSALPDA

-931 ILAQDIKK
+931 ILAQDIKN
-939 AITNKENGVLENN
+939 AITNKESGNLENN

-957 GDSLVCKSDTGMKL
+957 GASLVCKSDTGMKL
-971 YFENKNSLSLKE
+971 YFENKKSLSLKE

-1025 VQITNKQNS
+1025 VQIINKQNS

-1051 MDSGNEKLINLS
+1051 MDSGNAKLINLC

-1070 QKAMEYSA
+1070 QKAMEYSM

>member
-1 MKRIFSVLM
+1 MKRVFSVLM

-15 LSCVV
+15 LSCIV

-126 IMEDSKYSIEGNR
+126 IMEDSTYSIEGNR

-168 RKYLRPKYSVPNP
+168 RKYLRPKYSFPNP
-181 PTYSNFWIDGNFYDL
+181 
-196 SETITFN
+196 
-203 VTASGADRFAIG
+203 VT
-215 IDKIGGAR
+215 
-223 VVTEGCG
+223 T
-230 STYSISAN
+230 TPSIWKNSDSYTV
-238 RLGTGNYSA
+238 G
-247 YMSVANSAGYVDTY
+247 NSATLTWNSVDNATGYWFSVWYKGEQIVTTQVSGSSEYTLNNLGEGEYTAYITAYNDSSSKQGYVTF
-261 RVGFIVAEK
+261 RV
-270 NKYLD
+270 NYLD
-275 IGNNLIANIIKVDS
+275 IGTNFIANIIKVDS
-289 WSHVVNKN
+289 WSHVVNDN
-297 SNACIG
+297 TNACIG
-303 NEVGNANEYWFFQ
+303 KEV
-316 RQDDGSYTI
+316 
-325 RSMEDGKYLDVSE
+325 
-338 AGNRDGL
+338 
-345 NVYCYDYTGADNQRW
+345 
-360 FIKQGTN
+360 
-367 GLILVPKCAI
+367 
-377 NSCLDIS
+377 
-384 NGGSAVDTNA
+384 
-394 QLWTQAGVAAQEF
+394 
-407 SIYNHPEVPDFIRC
+407 
-421 GDNFIANIIKVDTW
+421 
-435 SSMVNNN
+435 
-442 SNAEIGKE
+442 
-450 EGNANEYY
+450 GNANEYY
-458 EFTRQSDGAYII
+458 EFVRQSDGSYII

-475 GKYLDVSDGG
+475 GKYLEVSDGG

-554 YTQSKIPNFIN
+554 YTQSNIPNFIN

-608 MKDGTYT
+608 MKDGTYI

-627 EKFSDQKGANV
+627 EKFSNQKGANV

-786 YGYQVAIKG
+786 YGYQVVING

-808 AANDTDAYIEFKIGD
+808 AANDTDAYIEFKVGD
-823 RVQKVKQ
+823 KVQKVKQ

-856 LHYKDKS
+856 LHYKDKL
-863 YALTQYSVKDYLNT
+863 YALSQYSVKDYLNT

-909 GYKTDSLVNSALPDA
+909 GYKTDSLVYSALPDA

-939 AITNKENGVLENN
+939 AITNKESGNLENN

-957 GDSLVCKSDTGMKL
+957 GASLVCKSDTGMKL

-983 IEKKYDIS
+983 IDKKYDIS
-991 VKDCKKQVSKSI
+991 VKDCKKQISKSI

-1016 ATELDDNFV
+1016 AIELDDNFV
-1025 VQITNKQNS
+1025 VQMTNKQNS

-1051 MDSGNEKLINLS
+1051 MDSGNAKLINLS

>member
-1 MKRIFSVLM
+1 MKRIVSVLM

-168 RKYLRPKYSVPNP
+168 RKYLRPKYSFPNP
-181 PTYSNFWIDGNFYDL
+181 
-196 SETITFN
+196 
-203 VTASGADRFAIG
+203 VT
-215 IDKIGGAR
+215 
-223 VVTEGCG
+223 T
-230 STYSISAN
+230 TPSIWKNSDSYTV
-238 RLGTGNYSA
+238 G
-247 YMSVANSAGYVDTY
+247 NSATLTWNSVDNATGYWFSVWYKGEQIVTTQVSGSSEYTLNNLGEGEYTAFITAYNDISSKQGSVTF
-261 RVGFIVAEK
+261 RV
-270 NKYLD
+270 NYLD
-275 IGNNLIANIIKVDS
+275 IGTNFIANIIKVDS
-289 WSHVVNKN
+289 WSHVVNDN
-297 SNACIG
+297 TNACIG
-303 NEVGNANEYWFFQ
+303 KEV
-316 RQDDGSYTI
+316 
-325 RSMEDGKYLDVSE
+325 
-338 AGNRDGL
+338 
-345 NVYCYDYTGADNQRW
+345 
-360 FIKQGTN
+360 
-367 GLILVPKCAI
+367 
-377 NSCLDIS
+377 
-384 NGGSAVDTNA
+384 
-394 QLWTQAGVAAQEF
+394 
-407 SIYNHPEVPDFIRC
+407 
-421 GDNFIANIIKVDTW
+421 
-435 SSMVNNN
+435 
-442 SNAEIGKE
+442 
-450 EGNANEYY
+450 GNANEYY

-475 GKYLDVSDGG
+475 GKYLEVSDGG
-485 NKNGQNVGFSD
+485 NKNGHNVGFGD

-554 YTQSKIPNFIN
+554 YTQSNIPNFIN

-608 MKDGTYT
+608 MKDGTYI

-753 VKAGTATVTIK
+753 TKAGTATVTIK
-764 GTGIYSGTVSKNFE
+764 GSGIYSGTVSKNFE

-786 YGYQVAIKG
+786 YGYQVVIDG

-808 AANDTDAYIEFKIGD
+808 AANDTDAYIEFKVGD

-856 LHYKDKS
+856 LHYKDKL
-863 YALTQYSVKDYLNT
+863 YALSQYSVKDYLNT

-891 ADIASA
+891 GDIASA
-897 ILNYGARAQLYF
+897 ILNYGARAQIYF
-909 GYKTDSLVNSALPDA
+909 GYKTDSLVNSALSDA

-931 ILAQDIKK
+931 ILAQDIKN
-939 AITNKENGVLENN
+939 AITNKESGNLENN

-957 GDSLVCKSDTGMKL
+957 GASLVCKSDTGMKL

-991 VKDCKKQVSKSI
+991 VKDCKKQISKSI

-1010 TINDLN
+1010 TINDLS

-1043 PYIYIKKS
+1043 PYMYIKKS
-1051 MDSGNEKLINLS
+1051 MDSGNAKLINLS

-1070 QKAMEYSA
+1070 QKAMEYSM

>member
-1 MKRIFSVLM
+1 M
-10 SIVIV
+10 SR
-15 LSCVV
+15 
-20 FIMPPNIVLAANN
+20 MRNN
-33 ADDIVSIARG
+33 YLKIVSILLALLMIVQIMPATEVWAVSESQFDSKMS
-43 ELGSTNYSKYY
+43 ELKGQYPNYSCWNDRFDNGSECWGFANMLGYKVFGTKPSTWKKVYSINNVKKGDLIQYGSTNGS
-54 GGNKGAWCADFVS
+54 GHTVFVTS
-67 WCAQQAG
+67 
-74 VDSIAKSS
+74 
-82 SCYNMYIGMK
+82 
-92 NNGCQEVSSPQKGD
+92 VSGD
-106 IVFFYCTK
+106 
-114 CSSTAGKWCHVG
+114 
-126 IMEDSKYSIEGNR
+126 
-139 WSNGVSKVERGN
+139 
-151 SYSHNGDL
+151 
-159 GYKHRDGIV
+159 
-168 RKYLRPKYSVPNP
+168 
-181 PTYSNFWIDGNFYDL
+181 
-196 SETITFN
+196 TITFVDCN
-203 VTASGADRFAIG
+203 G
-215 IDKIGGAR
+215 
-223 VVTEGCG
+223 
-230 STYSISAN
+230 N
-238 RLGTGNYSA
+238 GNYSGA
-247 YMSVANSAGYVDTY
+247 NKVRHNGVLWGNTIKKGNKMYGRIVFSYICVSPGFDNPNPVTTTPSIWKNSDSYTVGNSATLTWNSVDNATGYWFSVWYKGEQIVTTQVSGSSEYTLNNLGEGEYTAYITAYNDSSSKQSSVTF
-261 RVGFIVAEK
+261 RV
-270 NKYLD
+270 NYLD
-275 IGNNLIANIIKVDS
+275 IGTNFIANIIKVDS
-289 WSHVVNKN
+289 WSHVVNDN
-297 SNACIG
+297 TNACIG
-303 NEVGNANEYWFFQ
+303 KEV
-316 RQDDGSYTI
+316 
-325 RSMEDGKYLDVSE
+325 
-338 AGNRDGL
+338 
-345 NVYCYDYTGADNQRW
+345 
-360 FIKQGTN
+360 
-367 GLILVPKCAI
+367 
-377 NSCLDIS
+377 
-384 NGGSAVDTNA
+384 
-394 QLWTQAGVAAQEF
+394 
-407 SIYNHPEVPDFIRC
+407 
-421 GDNFIANIIKVDTW
+421 
-435 SSMVNNN
+435 
-442 SNAEIGKE
+442 
-450 EGNANEYY
+450 GNANEYY
-458 EFTRQSDGAYII
+458 EFIRQSDGSYII

-485 NKNGQNVGFSD
+485 NKNGQNVGFRD

-507 KNGSS
+507 KNGSN
-512 GKILIPKNATGS
+512 GKILIPKNATES

-538 AQIWAQA
+538 AQLWESN
-545 GVAAQEFSI
+545 GTTAQEFSI

-627 EKFSDQKGANV
+627 EEFSNQKGANV

-656 KNGKVLIPKNATG
+656 KNGKLLIPKNATG

-681 GTNAQLWEPNG
+681 GTNVQLWEPNG

-786 YGYQVAIKG
+786 YGYQVVING

-808 AANDTDAYIEFKIGD
+808 AANDTDAYIEFKVGD

-845 VAQIGDKVTAT
+845 VAQIGDKVTTT
-856 LHYKDKS
+856 LYYKDKS
-863 YALTQYSVKDYLNT
+863 YVLTQYSVKDYLNA

-939 AITNKENGVLENN
+939 AITNKESGVLENN

-1025 VQITNKQNS
+1025 VQIMNKQNS
-1034 SQSMSVSTS
+1034 SQSISVSTS

-1051 MDSGNEKLINLS
+1051 MDSGNAKLINLS

-1070 QKAMEYSA
+1070 QKAMEYSM

>member
-1 MKRIFSVLM
+1 M
-10 SIVIV
+10 
-15 LSCVV
+15 
-20 FIMPPNIVLAANN
+20 
-33 ADDIVSIARG
+33 
-43 ELGSTNYSKYY
+43 
-54 GGNKGAWCADFVS
+54 
-67 WCAQQAG
+67 
-74 VDSIAKSS
+74 
-82 SCYNMYIGMK
+82 
-92 NNGCQEVSSPQKGD
+92 
-106 IVFFYCTK
+106 
-114 CSSTAGKWCHVG
+114 
-126 IMEDSKYSIEGNR
+126 
-139 WSNGVSKVERGN
+139 
-151 SYSHNGDL
+151 
-159 GYKHRDGIV
+159 
-168 RKYLRPKYSVPNP
+168 
-181 PTYSNFWIDGNFYDL
+181 
-196 SETITFN
+196 TF
-203 VTASGADRFAIG
+203 
-215 IDKIGGAR
+215 R
-223 VVTEGCG
+223 V
-230 STYSISAN
+230 N
-238 RLGTGNYSA
+238 
-247 YMSVANSAGYVDTY
+247 
-261 RVGFIVAEK
+261 
-270 NKYLD
+270 YLD
-275 IGNNLIANIIKVDS
+275 IGTNFIANIIKVDS
-289 WSHVVNKN
+289 WSHVVNDN
-297 SNACIG
+297 TNACIG
-303 NEVGNANEYWFFQ
+303 KEV
-316 RQDDGSYTI
+316 
-325 RSMEDGKYLDVSE
+325 
-338 AGNRDGL
+338 
-345 NVYCYDYTGADNQRW
+345 
-360 FIKQGTN
+360 
-367 GLILVPKCAI
+367 
-377 NSCLDIS
+377 
-384 NGGSAVDTNA
+384 
-394 QLWTQAGVAAQEF
+394 
-407 SIYNHPEVPDFIRC
+407 
-421 GDNFIANIIKVDTW
+421 
-435 SSMVNNN
+435 
-442 SNAEIGKE
+442 
-450 EGNANEYY
+450 GNANEYY

-475 GKYLDVSDGG
+475 GKYLEVSDGG
-485 NKNGQNVGFSD
+485 NKNGQNVGFGD

-512 GKILIPKNATGS
+512 GKILIPKNATES

-554 YTQSKIPNFIN
+554 YTQSNIPNFIN

-608 MKDGTYT
+608 MKDGTYI

-627 EKFSDQKGANV
+627 EKFSNQKGANV

-692 TTAQEFNVY
+692 TAAQEFNVY
-701 KEDTI
+701 KEETI

-786 YGYQVAIKG
+786 YGYQVVING

-808 AANDTDAYIEFKIGD
+808 TANDTDAYIEFKVGD
-823 RVQKVKQ
+823 RIQKVKQ

-856 LHYKDKS
+856 LHYKDKL
-863 YALTQYSVKDYLNT
+863 YALSQYSVKDYLNT

-891 ADIASA
+891 GDIASA
-897 ILNYGARAQLYF
+897 ILNYGARAQIYF
-909 GYKTDSLVNSALPDA
+909 GYKTDSLVNSALSDA

-931 ILAQDIKK
+931 ILAQDIKN
-939 AITNKENGVLENN
+939 AITNKESGNLENN

-1010 TINDLN
+1010 TINDLS

>member
-15 LSCVV
+15 LSCVE
-20 FIMPPNIVLAANN
+20 FIMPPNIVLAANYTWPVDKSIGISSGFGSYSGHTGCDFACSIGHDVYAV
-33 ADDIVSIARG
+33 ADGTVVTATDSGCTGSHRSDGYPKCSKGANCPATKLNKNGKGSYANWIIIRHGTNVYSLYAHLSTESLKVKVGDTVKQGQNIAKTG
-43 ELGSTNYSKYY
+43 SAGNVTGPHLHFELRI
-54 GGNKGAWCADFVS
+54 GGNSTGYAKNPASYLSRKNVTPEIDPVTTTPSIWKNSDSYTVGNSATLTWNSVDNATGYWFSVWYKGEQIVTTQVS
-67 WCAQQAG
+67 GSSEYTLNNLGEGEYTAYITAYN
-74 VDSIAKSS
+74 DSS
-82 SCYNMYIGMK
+82 SK
-92 NNGCQEVSSPQKGD
+92 Q
-106 IVFFYCTK
+106 
-114 CSSTAGKWCHVG
+114 
-126 IMEDSKYSIEGNR
+126 
-139 WSNGVSKVERGN
+139 N
-151 SYSHNGDL
+151 S
-159 GYKHRDGIV
+159 V
-168 RKYLRPKYSVPNP
+168 
-181 PTYSNFWIDGNFYDL
+181 
-196 SETITFN
+196 TF
-203 VTASGADRFAIG
+203 
-215 IDKIGGAR
+215 R
-223 VVTEGCG
+223 V
-230 STYSISAN
+230 N
-238 RLGTGNYSA
+238 
-247 YMSVANSAGYVDTY
+247 
-261 RVGFIVAEK
+261 
-270 NKYLD
+270 YLD
-275 IGNNLIANIIKVDS
+275 IGTNFIANIIKVDS
-289 WSHVVNKN
+289 WSHVVNDN
-297 SNACIG
+297 TNACIG
-303 NEVGNANEYWFFQ
+303 KEV
-316 RQDDGSYTI
+316 
-325 RSMEDGKYLDVSE
+325 
-338 AGNRDGL
+338 
-345 NVYCYDYTGADNQRW
+345 
-360 FIKQGTN
+360 
-367 GLILVPKCAI
+367 
-377 NSCLDIS
+377 
-384 NGGSAVDTNA
+384 
-394 QLWTQAGVAAQEF
+394 
-407 SIYNHPEVPDFIRC
+407 
-421 GDNFIANIIKVDTW
+421 
-435 SSMVNNN
+435 
-442 SNAEIGKE
+442 
-450 EGNANEYY
+450 GNANEYY
-458 EFTRQSDGAYII
+458 EFVRQSDGSYII

-600 SDIWHFRR
+600 SDIWHFRL

-627 EKFSDQKGANV
+627 EEFSDQKGANV

-786 YGYQVAIKG
+786 YGYQVVING

-808 AANDTDAYIEFKIGD
+808 AANDTDAYIEFKVGD
-823 RVQKVKQ
+823 RIQKVKQ
-830 RETSNG
+830 REISNG
-836 HYVYTCEVP
+836 HYVYICEVP

-891 ADIASA
+891 TDIASA
-897 ILNYGARAQLYF
+897 ILNYGSRAQLYF
-909 GYKTDSLVNSALPDA
+909 GYKTDSLVNSALSDA
-924 EIKKVDS
+924 EIKKADS

-939 AITNKENGVLENN
+939 AITNKESGVLENN

-957 GDSLVCKSDTGMKL
+957 GASLVCKSDTGMKL

-991 VKDCKKQVSKSI
+991 IKDCKKQVSKSI

-1051 MDSGNEKLINLS
+1051 MDSGNAKLINLS
-1063 KAMYWYS
+1063 KALYWYS
-1070 QKAMEYSA
+1070 QKAIEYST

>member
-1 MKRIFSVLM
+1 MKEKQRKIMGLIISFGMIITIMPQTIWASDAGTREDAVKWAYAQEGKFLDYDKVYGAQCVDLVHYYYAYFGKASYATGNGCDFVNNKLPDGWTRIKNTPDFVPQPGDIAVWGKELSQYGHVAIILSADAHSFVSMDQNWPRGSACKKVTHNYNKFWGVIRPNFSEPPSDPVTTTPYIWKNSDSYTVGNSATLTWNSVDNATGYWFSVWYKGEQ
-10 SIVIV
+10 IVTTQV
-15 LSCVV
+15 SGSSEYTLNNLGEGEYTA
-20 FIMPPNIVLAANN
+20 FITAYN
-33 ADDIVSIARG
+33 DISSKQ
-43 ELGSTNYSKYY
+43 GS
-54 GGNKGAWCADFVS
+54 V
-67 WCAQQAG
+67 
-74 VDSIAKSS
+74 
-82 SCYNMYIGMK
+82 
-92 NNGCQEVSSPQKGD
+92 
-106 IVFFYCTK
+106 
-114 CSSTAGKWCHVG
+114 
-126 IMEDSKYSIEGNR
+126 
-139 WSNGVSKVERGN
+139 
-151 SYSHNGDL
+151 
-159 GYKHRDGIV
+159 
-168 RKYLRPKYSVPNP
+168 
-181 PTYSNFWIDGNFYDL
+181 
-196 SETITFN
+196 TF
-203 VTASGADRFAIG
+203 
-215 IDKIGGAR
+215 R
-223 VVTEGCG
+223 V
-230 STYSISAN
+230 N
-238 RLGTGNYSA
+238 
-247 YMSVANSAGYVDTY
+247 
-261 RVGFIVAEK
+261 
-270 NKYLD
+270 YLD
-275 IGNNLIANIIKVDS
+275 IGTNFIANIIKVDS
-289 WSHVVNKN
+289 WSHVVNDN
-297 SNACIG
+297 TNACIG
-303 NEVGNANEYWFFQ
+303 KEV
-316 RQDDGSYTI
+316 
-325 RSMEDGKYLDVSE
+325 
-338 AGNRDGL
+338 
-345 NVYCYDYTGADNQRW
+345 
-360 FIKQGTN
+360 
-367 GLILVPKCAI
+367 
-377 NSCLDIS
+377 
-384 NGGSAVDTNA
+384 
-394 QLWTQAGVAAQEF
+394 
-407 SIYNHPEVPDFIRC
+407 
-421 GDNFIANIIKVDTW
+421 
-435 SSMVNNN
+435 
-442 SNAEIGKE
+442 
-450 EGNANEYY
+450 GNANEYY
-458 EFTRQSDGAYII
+458 EFVRQSDGSYII

-475 GKYLDVSDGG
+475 GKYLEVSDGG
-485 NKNGQNVGFSD
+485 NKNGQNVGFSG

-554 YTQSKIPNFIN
+554 YTQSNIPNFIN

-608 MKDGTYT
+608 MKDGTYI

-627 EKFSDQKGANV
+627 EKFSNQKGANV

-669 LCLDVS
+669 LCLDVF

-786 YGYQVAIKG
+786 YGYQVVING

-808 AANDTDAYIEFKIGD
+808 VANDTDAYIEFKIGD

-856 LHYKDKS
+856 LHYKDKL
-863 YALTQYSVKDYLNT
+863 YALSQYSVKDYLNT

-909 GYKTDSLVNSALPDA
+909 GYKTDSLVYSALPDA

-939 AITNKENGVLENN
+939 AITNKESGNLENN

-957 GDSLVCKSDTGMKL
+957 GASLVCKSDTGMKL

-983 IEKKYDIS
+983 IDKKYDIS
-991 VKDCKKQVSKSI
+991 VKDCKKQISKSI

-1016 ATELDDNFV
+1016 AIELDDNFV
-1025 VQITNKQNS
+1025 VQMTNKQNS

-1051 MDSGNEKLINLS
+1051 MDSGNAKLINLS

>member
-1 MKRIFSVLM
+1 MPQTIWASDAGTREDAVKWAYAQEGKFLDYDKVYGAQCVDLVHYYYAYFGKASYATGNGCDFVNNKLPDGWTRIKNTPDFVPQPGDIAVWGKELSQYGHVAIILSADAHSFVSMDQNWPRGSACKKVTHNYNKFWGVIRPNFSEPPSNPVTTTPSIWKNSDSYTVGNSATLTWNSVDNATGYWFSVWYKGEQ
-10 SIVIV
+10 IVTTQV
-15 LSCVV
+15 SGSSEYTL
-20 FIMPPNIVLAANN
+20 NN
-33 ADDIVSIARG
+33 LG
-43 ELGSTNYSKYY
+43 EGEYTAYITAYNDNSSKQGS
-54 GGNKGAWCADFVS
+54 V
-67 WCAQQAG
+67 
-74 VDSIAKSS
+74 
-82 SCYNMYIGMK
+82 
-92 NNGCQEVSSPQKGD
+92 
-106 IVFFYCTK
+106 
-114 CSSTAGKWCHVG
+114 
-126 IMEDSKYSIEGNR
+126 
-139 WSNGVSKVERGN
+139 
-151 SYSHNGDL
+151 
-159 GYKHRDGIV
+159 
-168 RKYLRPKYSVPNP
+168 
-181 PTYSNFWIDGNFYDL
+181 
-196 SETITFN
+196 TF
-203 VTASGADRFAIG
+203 
-215 IDKIGGAR
+215 R
-223 VVTEGCG
+223 V
-230 STYSISAN
+230 N
-238 RLGTGNYSA
+238 
-247 YMSVANSAGYVDTY
+247 
-261 RVGFIVAEK
+261 
-270 NKYLD
+270 YLD
-275 IGNNLIANIIKVDS
+275 IGTNFIANIIKADS
-289 WSHVVNKN
+289 WSHVVNDN
-297 SNACIG
+297 TNACIG
-303 NEVGNANEYWFFQ
+303 KEV
-316 RQDDGSYTI
+316 
-325 RSMEDGKYLDVSE
+325 
-338 AGNRDGL
+338 
-345 NVYCYDYTGADNQRW
+345 
-360 FIKQGTN
+360 
-367 GLILVPKCAI
+367 
-377 NSCLDIS
+377 
-384 NGGSAVDTNA
+384 
-394 QLWTQAGVAAQEF
+394 
-407 SIYNHPEVPDFIRC
+407 
-421 GDNFIANIIKVDTW
+421 
-435 SSMVNNN
+435 
-442 SNAEIGKE
+442 
-450 EGNANEYY
+450 GNANEYY
-458 EFTRQSDGAYII
+458 EFVRQSDGSYII

-485 NKNGQNVGFSD
+485 NKNGQNVCFSD

-512 GKILIPKNATGS
+512 GKILIPKNATES
-524 CLDISNNGSAVGTN
+524 CLDISNDGSAVGTN
-538 AQIWAQA
+538 AQLWESN
-545 GVAAQEFSI
+545 GTTAQEFSI

-627 EKFSDQKGANV
+627 EEFSDQKGANV

-764 GTGIYSGTVSKNFE
+764 GIGIYSGTVSKNFE

-786 YGYQVAIKG
+786 YGYQVVING

-808 AANDTDAYIEFKIGD
+808 AANDTDAYIEFKVGD

-891 ADIASA
+891 ADIVSA

-931 ILAQDIKK
+931 ILVQDIKK
-939 AITNKENGVLENN
+939 GITNKESGNLENN

-957 GDSLVCKSDTGMKL
+957 GVSLVCKSDTGMKL
-971 YFENKNSLSLKE
+971 YFENKNSLTLKE

-1051 MDSGNEKLINLS
+1051 MDSGNAKLINLS
-1063 KAMYWYS
+1063 KALYWYS
-1070 QKAMEYSA
+1070 QKAMEYSM
-1078 TENR
+1078 R

>member
-1 MKRIFSVLM
+1 MR
-10 SIVIV
+10 
-15 LSCVV
+15 
-20 FIMPPNIVLAANN
+20 NN
-33 ADDIVSIARG
+33 YLKIVSILLALLMIVQIMPATEVWAVSESQFDSKMS
-43 ELGSTNYSKYY
+43 ELKGQYPNYSCWNDRFDNGSECWGFANMLGYKVFGTKPSTWKKVYSINNVKKGDLIQYGSTNGS
-54 GGNKGAWCADFVS
+54 GHTVFVTS
-67 WCAQQAG
+67 
-74 VDSIAKSS
+74 
-82 SCYNMYIGMK
+82 
-92 NNGCQEVSSPQKGD
+92 VSGD
-106 IVFFYCTK
+106 
-114 CSSTAGKWCHVG
+114 
-126 IMEDSKYSIEGNR
+126 
-139 WSNGVSKVERGN
+139 
-151 SYSHNGDL
+151 
-159 GYKHRDGIV
+159 
-168 RKYLRPKYSVPNP
+168 
-181 PTYSNFWIDGNFYDL
+181 
-196 SETITFN
+196 TITFVDCN
-203 VTASGADRFAIG
+203 G
-215 IDKIGGAR
+215 
-223 VVTEGCG
+223 
-230 STYSISAN
+230 N
-238 RLGTGNYSA
+238 GNYSGA
-247 YMSVANSAGYVDTY
+247 NKVRHNGVLWGNTIKKGNKMYGRINFSYICVSPGFDNPNPVTTTPSIWKNSDSYTVGNSATLTWNSVDNATGYWFSVWYKGEQIVTTQVSGSSEYTLNNLGEGEYTAYITAYNDSSSKQNSVTF
-261 RVGFIVAEK
+261 RV
-270 NKYLD
+270 NYLD
-275 IGNNLIANIIKVDS
+275 IGTNFIANIIKVDS
-289 WSHVVNKN
+289 WSHVVNDN
-297 SNACIG
+297 TNACIG
-303 NEVGNANEYWFFQ
+303 KEV
-316 RQDDGSYTI
+316 
-325 RSMEDGKYLDVSE
+325 
-338 AGNRDGL
+338 
-345 NVYCYDYTGADNQRW
+345 
-360 FIKQGTN
+360 
-367 GLILVPKCAI
+367 
-377 NSCLDIS
+377 
-384 NGGSAVDTNA
+384 
-394 QLWTQAGVAAQEF
+394 
-407 SIYNHPEVPDFIRC
+407 
-421 GDNFIANIIKVDTW
+421 
-435 SSMVNNN
+435 
-442 SNAEIGKE
+442 
-450 EGNANEYY
+450 GNANEYY
-458 EFTRQSDGAYII
+458 EFARQSDGTYII

-485 NKNGQNVGFSD
+485 NKKGQNVGFSD

-512 GKILIPKNATGS
+512 GKILIPKNAAEL
-524 CLDISNNGSAVGTN
+524 CLDISNNDSAVGSN
-538 AQIWAQA
+538 AQLWEPN
-545 GVAAQEFSI
+545 GTTAQEFSI

-627 EKFSDQKGANV
+627 EEFSDQKGANV
-638 YCYDY
+638 YCFDY

-681 GTNAQLWEPNG
+681 GTNVQLWEPNG
-692 TTAQEFNVY
+692 TAAQEFNVY

-786 YGYQVAIKG
+786 YGYQVVING

-808 AANDTDAYIEFKIGD
+808 AANDTDAYIEFKVGD
-823 RVQKVKQ
+823 RIQKVKQ

-856 LHYKDKS
+856 LYYKDKS

-909 GYKTDSLVNSALPDA
+909 GYKTDALVNSALSDA
-924 EIKKVDS
+924 QIKKVDS
-931 ILAQDIKK
+931 ILAQYIKN
-939 AITNKENGVLENN
+939 AITNKESGNIENN

-1025 VQITNKQNS
+1025 IQITNKQNS

-1051 MDSGNEKLINLS
+1051 MDSRNAKLINLS

-1070 QKAMEYSA
+1070 QKAMEYSM

>member
-1 MKRIFSVLM
+1 MKEKQRKIMGLIISFVM
-10 SIVIV
+10 IIT
-15 LSCVV
+15 
-20 FIMPPNIVLAANN
+20 IMPQTIWASDAGTREDAVKWAYAQEGKFLDYDKVYGAQCV
-33 ADDIVSIARG
+33 DLVH
-43 ELGSTNYSKYY
+43 YY
-54 GGNKGAWCADFVS
+54 YAYFGKASYATGNGCDFVNNKLPDGWTRIKNTPDFVPQPGDIAVWGKELS
-67 WCAQQAG
+67 QYGHVAIILSADAHSFVSMDQNWPRGSACKKVTHNYNKFWG
-74 VDSIAKSS
+74 VIRPNFSEPHSNPVTTTPSIWKNSDSYTVGNSATLTWNSVDNATGYWLSVWYKGEQIVTTQVSGSSEYTLNNLGEGEYTAYITAYNDSS
-82 SCYNMYIGMK
+82 SK
-92 NNGCQEVSSPQKGD
+92 Q
-106 IVFFYCTK
+106 
-114 CSSTAGKWCHVG
+114 
-126 IMEDSKYSIEGNR
+126 
-139 WSNGVSKVERGN
+139 
-151 SYSHNGDL
+151 
-159 GYKHRDGIV
+159 
-168 RKYLRPKYSVPNP
+168 
-181 PTYSNFWIDGNFYDL
+181 
-196 SETITFN
+196 
-203 VTASGADRFAIG
+203 
-215 IDKIGGAR
+215 
-223 VVTEGCG
+223 
-230 STYSISAN
+230 
-238 RLGTGNYSA
+238 
-247 YMSVANSAGYVDTY
+247 GYVTF
-261 RVGFIVAEK
+261 RV
-270 NKYLD
+270 NYLD
-275 IGNNLIANIIKVDS
+275 IGTNFIANIIKVDS
-289 WSHVVNKN
+289 WSHVVNDN
-297 SNACIG
+297 TNACIG
-303 NEVGNANEYWFFQ
+303 KEV
-316 RQDDGSYTI
+316 
-325 RSMEDGKYLDVSE
+325 
-338 AGNRDGL
+338 
-345 NVYCYDYTGADNQRW
+345 
-360 FIKQGTN
+360 
-367 GLILVPKCAI
+367 
-377 NSCLDIS
+377 
-384 NGGSAVDTNA
+384 
-394 QLWTQAGVAAQEF
+394 
-407 SIYNHPEVPDFIRC
+407 
-421 GDNFIANIIKVDTW
+421 
-435 SSMVNNN
+435 
-442 SNAEIGKE
+442 
-450 EGNANEYY
+450 GNANEYY
-458 EFTRQSDGAYII
+458 EFVRQSDGSYII

-475 GKYLDVSDGG
+475 GKYLEVSDGG

-538 AQIWAQA
+538 AQLWEPN
-545 GVAAQEFSI
+545 GTNAQEFSI

-608 MKDGTYT
+608 MKDGTYI

-692 TTAQEFNVY
+692 TAAQEFNVY
-701 KEDTI
+701 KEETI

-786 YGYQVAIKG
+786 YGYQVVING

-808 AANDTDAYIEFKIGD
+808 AANDTDAYIEFKVGD
-823 RVQKVKQ
+823 RIQKVKQ

-856 LHYKDKS
+856 LYYKDKS
-863 YALTQYSVKDYLNT
+863 YALTKYSVKDYLNA

-909 GYKTDSLVNSALPDA
+909 GYKTDSLVNSALPDT

-957 GDSLVCKSDTGMKL
+957 GASLVCKSDTGMKL
-971 YFENKNSLSLKE
+971 YFENKNNLSLKE

-1003 NGNMICI
+1003 NENMICI

-1051 MDSGNEKLINLS
+1051 MDSGNAKLINLS

-1070 QKAMEYSA
+1070 QKAMEYSM
-1078 TENR
+1078 R

>member
-1 MKRIFSVLM
+1 MFRM
-10 SIVIV
+10 R
-15 LSCVV
+15 
-20 FIMPPNIVLAANN
+20 NN
-33 ADDIVSIARG
+33 YLKIVSILLALLMIVQIMPATEVWAVSESQFDSKMS
-43 ELGSTNYSKYY
+43 ELKGQYPNYSCWNDRFDNGSECWGFANMLGYKVFGTKPSTWKKVYSINNVKKGDLIQYGSTNGS
-54 GGNKGAWCADFVS
+54 GHTVFVTS
-67 WCAQQAG
+67 
-74 VDSIAKSS
+74 
-82 SCYNMYIGMK
+82 
-92 NNGCQEVSSPQKGD
+92 VSGD
-106 IVFFYCTK
+106 
-114 CSSTAGKWCHVG
+114 
-126 IMEDSKYSIEGNR
+126 
-139 WSNGVSKVERGN
+139 
-151 SYSHNGDL
+151 
-159 GYKHRDGIV
+159 
-168 RKYLRPKYSVPNP
+168 
-181 PTYSNFWIDGNFYDL
+181 
-196 SETITFN
+196 TITFVDCN
-203 VTASGADRFAIG
+203 G
-215 IDKIGGAR
+215 
-223 VVTEGCG
+223 
-230 STYSISAN
+230 N
-238 RLGTGNYSA
+238 GNYSGA
-247 YMSVANSAGYVDTY
+247 NKVRHNGVLWGNTIKKGNKMYGRINFSYICVSPGFDNPNPVTTTPSIWKNSDSYTVGNSATLTWNSVDNATGYWFSVWYKGEQIVTTQVSGSSEYTLNNLGEGEYTAYITAYNDSSSKQNSVTF
-261 RVGFIVAEK
+261 RV
-270 NKYLD
+270 NYLD
-275 IGNNLIANIIKVDS
+275 IGTNFIANIIKVDS
-289 WSHVVNKN
+289 WSHVVNDN
-297 SNACIG
+297 TNACIG
-303 NEVGNANEYWFFQ
+303 KEV
-316 RQDDGSYTI
+316 
-325 RSMEDGKYLDVSE
+325 
-338 AGNRDGL
+338 
-345 NVYCYDYTGADNQRW
+345 
-360 FIKQGTN
+360 
-367 GLILVPKCAI
+367 
-377 NSCLDIS
+377 
-384 NGGSAVDTNA
+384 
-394 QLWTQAGVAAQEF
+394 
-407 SIYNHPEVPDFIRC
+407 
-421 GDNFIANIIKVDTW
+421 
-435 SSMVNNN
+435 
-442 SNAEIGKE
+442 
-450 EGNANEYY
+450 GNANEYY
-458 EFTRQSDGAYII
+458 EFARQSDGTYII

-485 NKNGQNVGFSD
+485 NKKGQNVGFSD

-512 GKILIPKNATGS
+512 GKILIPKNAAEL
-524 CLDISNNGSAVGTN
+524 CLDISNNDSAVGSN
-538 AQIWAQA
+538 AQLWEPN
-545 GVAAQEFSI
+545 GTTAQEFSI

-627 EKFSDQKGANV
+627 EEFSDQKGANV
-638 YCYDY
+638 YCFDY

-681 GTNAQLWEPNG
+681 GTNVQLWEPNG
-692 TTAQEFNVY
+692 TAAQEFNVY

-786 YGYQVAIKG
+786 YGYQVVING

-808 AANDTDAYIEFKIGD
+808 AANDTDAYIEFKVGD
-823 RVQKVKQ
+823 RIQKVKQ

-856 LHYKDKS
+856 LYYKDKS

-909 GYKTDSLVNSALPDA
+909 GYKTDALVNSALSDA
-924 EIKKVDS
+924 QIKKVDS
-931 ILAQDIKK
+931 ILAQYIKN
-939 AITNKENGVLENN
+939 AITNKESGNIENN

-1025 VQITNKQNS
+1025 IQITNKQNS

-1051 MDSGNEKLINLS
+1051 MDSRNAKLINLS

-1070 QKAMEYSA
+1070 QKAMEYSM
-1078 TENR
+1078 TEIR

>member
-1 MKRIFSVLM
+1 MKRIVSVLM

-20 FIMPPNIVLAANN
+20 FIMPPDIVLAANN

-126 IMEDSKYSIEGNR
+126 IMEDSTYSIEGNR

-181 PTYSNFWIDGNFYDL
+181 
-196 SETITFN
+196 
-203 VTASGADRFAIG
+203 VT
-215 IDKIGGAR
+215 
-223 VVTEGCG
+223 T
-230 STYSISAN
+230 TPSIWKNSDSYTV
-238 RLGTGNYSA
+238 G
-247 YMSVANSAGYVDTY
+247 NSATLTWNSVDNATGYWFSVWYKGEQIVTTQVSGSSEYTLNNLGEGEYTAYITAYNDSSSKQGSVTF
-261 RVGFIVAEK
+261 RV
-270 NKYLD
+270 NYLD
-275 IGNNLIANIIKVDS
+275 IGTNFIANIIKVDS
-289 WSHVVNKN
+289 WSHVVNDN
-297 SNACIG
+297 TNACIG
-303 NEVGNANEYWFFQ
+303 KEV
-316 RQDDGSYTI
+316 
-325 RSMEDGKYLDVSE
+325 
-338 AGNRDGL
+338 
-345 NVYCYDYTGADNQRW
+345 
-360 FIKQGTN
+360 
-367 GLILVPKCAI
+367 
-377 NSCLDIS
+377 
-384 NGGSAVDTNA
+384 
-394 QLWTQAGVAAQEF
+394 
-407 SIYNHPEVPDFIRC
+407 
-421 GDNFIANIIKVDTW
+421 
-435 SSMVNNN
+435 
-442 SNAEIGKE
+442 
-450 EGNANEYY
+450 GNANEYY
-458 EFTRQSDGAYII
+458 EFTRQSDGTYII

-512 GKILIPKNATGS
+512 GKILIPKNATES

-585 KNPNLEVGGEGEAEG
+585 KNPNLEVGGDGEAEG

-701 KEDTI
+701 KEETI

-786 YGYQVAIKG
+786 YGYQVVING
-795 NFDLKYYIDLSKE
+795 NFDLKYYIDMSKE
-808 AANDTDAYIEFKIGD
+808 AANDTDAYIEFKVGD

-877 IVQNKDKKEEYGKA
+877 IVQNKDKKDEYGKA

-897 ILNYGARAQLYF
+897 ILNYGSRAQLYF
-909 GYKTDSLVNSALPDA
+909 GYKTDSLVNSALSDV

-939 AITNKENGVLENN
+939 AITNKESGVLENN

-957 GDSLVCKSDTGMKL
+957 GASLVCKSDTGMKL

-983 IEKKYDIS
+983 IENKYDIS

-1051 MDSGNEKLINLS
+1051 MDSGNAKLINLS

-1070 QKAMEYSA
+1070 QKAMEYSM
-1078 TENR
+1078 R

>member
-1 MKRIFSVLM
+1 M
-10 SIVIV
+10 SR
-15 LSCVV
+15 
-20 FIMPPNIVLAANN
+20 MRNN
-33 ADDIVSIARG
+33 YLKIVSILLALLMIVQIMPSTEVWAVSESQFDSKMS
-43 ELGSTNYSKYY
+43 ELKGQYPNYSCWNDRFDNGSECWGFANMLGYKVFGTKPSTWKKVYSINNVKKGDLIQYGSTNGS
-54 GGNKGAWCADFVS
+54 GHTIFVTS
-67 WCAQQAG
+67 
-74 VDSIAKSS
+74 
-82 SCYNMYIGMK
+82 
-92 NNGCQEVSSPQKGD
+92 VSGD
-106 IVFFYCTK
+106 
-114 CSSTAGKWCHVG
+114 
-126 IMEDSKYSIEGNR
+126 
-139 WSNGVSKVERGN
+139 
-151 SYSHNGDL
+151 
-159 GYKHRDGIV
+159 
-168 RKYLRPKYSVPNP
+168 
-181 PTYSNFWIDGNFYDL
+181 
-196 SETITFN
+196 TITFVDCN
-203 VTASGADRFAIG
+203 G
-215 IDKIGGAR
+215 
-223 VVTEGCG
+223 
-230 STYSISAN
+230 N
-238 RLGTGNYSA
+238 GNYSGA
-247 YMSVANSAGYVDTY
+247 NKVRHNGVLWGNTIKKGNKMYGRINFSYICVSPGFDNPNPVTTTPSIWKNSDSYTVGNSATLTWNSVDNATGYWFSVWYKGEQIVTTQVSGSSEYTLNNLGEGEYTAFITAYNDISSKQGSVTF
-261 RVGFIVAEK
+261 RV
-270 NKYLD
+270 NYLD
-275 IGNNLIANIIKVDS
+275 IGTNFIANIIKVDS
-289 WSHVVNKN
+289 WSHVVNDN
-297 SNACIG
+297 TNAC
-303 NEVGNANEYWFFQ
+303 
-316 RQDDGSYTI
+316 
-325 RSMEDGKYLDVSE
+325 
-338 AGNRDGL
+338 
-345 NVYCYDYTGADNQRW
+345 
-360 FIKQGTN
+360 
-367 GLILVPKCAI
+367 
-377 NSCLDIS
+377 
-384 NGGSAVDTNA
+384 
-394 QLWTQAGVAAQEF
+394 
-407 SIYNHPEVPDFIRC
+407 
-421 GDNFIANIIKVDTW
+421 
-435 SSMVNNN
+435 
-442 SNAEIGKE
+442 IGKE

-475 GKYLDVSDGG
+475 GKYLEVSDGG
-485 NKNGQNVGFSD
+485 NKNGQNVGFGD

-512 GKILIPKNATGS
+512 GKILIPKNATES

-554 YTQSKIPNFIN
+554 YTQSNIPNFIN

-608 MKDGTYT
+608 MKDGTYI

-656 KNGKVLIPKNATG
+656 KNGKVLIPKNATR

-786 YGYQVAIKG
+786 YGYQVVING

-808 AANDTDAYIEFKIGD
+808 AANDTDAYIEFKVGD

-1043 PYIYIKKS
+1043 PYMYIKKS
-1051 MDSGNEKLINLS
+1051 MDSRNAKLINLS

-1070 QKAMEYSA
+1070 QKAMEYSMM
-1078 TENR
+1078 ENR

>member
-1 MKRIFSVLM
+1 MGLIISFVMIITIMPQTIWASDAGTREDAVKWAYAQEGKFLDYDKVYGAQCVDLVHYYYAYFGKASYATGNGCDFVNNKLPDGWTRIKNTPDFVPQPGDIAVWGKELSQYGHVAIILSADAHSFVSMDQNWPRGSACKKVTHNYNKFWGVIRPNFSEPPSNPVTTTPSIWKNSDSYTVGNSATLTWNSVDNATGYWFSVWYKGEQ
-10 SIVIV
+10 IVTTQV
-15 LSCVV
+15 SGSSEYTLNNLGEGEYTA
-20 FIMPPNIVLAANN
+20 FITAYN
-33 ADDIVSIARG
+33 DISSKQ
-43 ELGSTNYSKYY
+43 GS
-54 GGNKGAWCADFVS
+54 V
-67 WCAQQAG
+67 
-74 VDSIAKSS
+74 
-82 SCYNMYIGMK
+82 
-92 NNGCQEVSSPQKGD
+92 
-106 IVFFYCTK
+106 
-114 CSSTAGKWCHVG
+114 
-126 IMEDSKYSIEGNR
+126 
-139 WSNGVSKVERGN
+139 
-151 SYSHNGDL
+151 
-159 GYKHRDGIV
+159 
-168 RKYLRPKYSVPNP
+168 
-181 PTYSNFWIDGNFYDL
+181 
-196 SETITFN
+196 TF
-203 VTASGADRFAIG
+203 
-215 IDKIGGAR
+215 R
-223 VVTEGCG
+223 V
-230 STYSISAN
+230 N
-238 RLGTGNYSA
+238 
-247 YMSVANSAGYVDTY
+247 
-261 RVGFIVAEK
+261 
-270 NKYLD
+270 YLD
-275 IGNNLIANIIKVDS
+275 IGTNFIANIIKVDS
-289 WSHVVNKN
+289 WSHVVNDN
-297 SNACIG
+297 TNACIG
-303 NEVGNANEYWFFQ
+303 KEV
-316 RQDDGSYTI
+316 
-325 RSMEDGKYLDVSE
+325 
-338 AGNRDGL
+338 
-345 NVYCYDYTGADNQRW
+345 
-360 FIKQGTN
+360 
-367 GLILVPKCAI
+367 
-377 NSCLDIS
+377 
-384 NGGSAVDTNA
+384 
-394 QLWTQAGVAAQEF
+394 
-407 SIYNHPEVPDFIRC
+407 
-421 GDNFIANIIKVDTW
+421 
-435 SSMVNNN
+435 
-442 SNAEIGKE
+442 
-450 EGNANEYY
+450 GNANEYY

-475 GKYLDVSDGG
+475 GKYLEVSDGG
-485 NKNGQNVGFSD
+485 NKNGQNVGFGD

-512 GKILIPKNATGS
+512 GKILIPKNATES

-554 YTQSKIPNFIN
+554 YTQSNIPNFIN

-608 MKDGTYT
+608 MKDGTYI

-627 EKFSDQKGANV
+627 EKFSNQKGANV

-692 TTAQEFNVY
+692 TAAQEFNVY
-701 KEDTI
+701 KEETI

-786 YGYQVAIKG
+786 YGYQVVING

-808 AANDTDAYIEFKIGD
+808 AANDTDAYIEFKVGD
-823 RVQKVKQ
+823 RIQKVKQ

-856 LHYKDKS
+856 LHYKDKL
-863 YALTQYSVKDYLNT
+863 YALSQYSVKDYLNT

-897 ILNYGARAQLYF
+897 ILNYGARAQIYF
-909 GYKTDSLVNSALPDA
+909 GYKTDSLVNSALSDA

-931 ILAQDIKK
+931 ILAQDIKN
-939 AITNKENGVLENN
+939 AITNKESGNLENN

-1010 TINDLN
+1010 TINDLS

-1070 QKAMEYSA
+1070 QKAMEYSMH
-1078 TENR
+1078 

>member
-1 MKRIFSVLM
+1 MKRVFSVLM

-15 LSCVV
+15 LSCIV

-92 NNGCQEVSSPQKGD
+92 NNGYQEVSSPQKGD

-126 IMEDSKYSIEGNR
+126 IMEDSTYSIEGNR

-168 RKYLRPKYSVPNP
+168 RKYLRPKYSFPNP
-181 PTYSNFWIDGNFYDL
+181 
-196 SETITFN
+196 
-203 VTASGADRFAIG
+203 VT
-215 IDKIGGAR
+215 
-223 VVTEGCG
+223 T
-230 STYSISAN
+230 TPSIWKNSDSYTV
-238 RLGTGNYSA
+238 G
-247 YMSVANSAGYVDTY
+247 NSATLTWNSVDNATGYWFSVWYKGEQIVTTQVSGSSEYTLNNLGEGEYTAYITAYNDSSSKQGYVTF
-261 RVGFIVAEK
+261 RV
-270 NKYLD
+270 NYLD
-275 IGNNLIANIIKVDS
+275 IGTNFIANIIKVDS
-289 WSHVVNKN
+289 WSHVVNDN
-297 SNACIG
+297 TNACIG
-303 NEVGNANEYWFFQ
+303 KEV
-316 RQDDGSYTI
+316 
-325 RSMEDGKYLDVSE
+325 
-338 AGNRDGL
+338 
-345 NVYCYDYTGADNQRW
+345 
-360 FIKQGTN
+360 
-367 GLILVPKCAI
+367 
-377 NSCLDIS
+377 
-384 NGGSAVDTNA
+384 
-394 QLWTQAGVAAQEF
+394 
-407 SIYNHPEVPDFIRC
+407 
-421 GDNFIANIIKVDTW
+421 
-435 SSMVNNN
+435 
-442 SNAEIGKE
+442 
-450 EGNANEYY
+450 GNANEYY
-458 EFTRQSDGAYII
+458 EFVRQSDGSYII

-475 GKYLDVSDGG
+475 GKYLEVSDGG

-554 YTQSKIPNFIN
+554 YTQSNIPNFIS

-608 MKDGTYT
+608 MKDGTYI

-627 EKFSDQKGANV
+627 EKFSNQKGANV

-786 YGYQVAIKG
+786 YGYQVVING

-808 AANDTDAYIEFKIGD
+808 AANDTDAYIEFKVGD

-856 LHYKDKS
+856 LYYKDKS
-863 YALTQYSVKDYLNT
+863 YVLTQYSVKDYLNA
-877 IVQNKDKKEEYGKA
+877 IVQNKDKKEEYCKA
-891 ADIASA
+891 TDIASA

-909 GYKTDSLVNSALPDA
+909 GYKTDSLVNSALSDA
-924 EIKKVDS
+924 EIKKWIRFWYR
-931 ILAQDIKK
+931 ILRM
-939 AITNKENGVLENN
+939 L
-952 DFKYY
+952 
-957 GDSLVCKSDTGMKL
+957 
-971 YFENKNSLSLKE
+971 
-983 IEKKYDIS
+983 
-991 VKDCKKQVSKSI
+991 
-1003 NGNMICI
+1003 
-1010 TINDLN
+1010 
-1016 ATELDDNFV
+1016 
-1025 VQITNKQNS
+1025 
-1034 SQSMSVSTS
+1034 
-1043 PYIYIKKS
+1043 
-1051 MDSGNEKLINLS
+1051 
-1063 KAMYWYS
+1063 
-1070 QKAMEYSA
+1070 
-1078 TENR
+1078 

>member
-1 MKRIFSVLM
+1 MKEKQRKIMGLIISFVMIITIMPQTIWASDAGTREDAVKWAYAQEGKFLDYDKVYGAQCVDLVHYYYAYFGKASYATGNGCDFVNNKLPDGWTRIKNTPDFVPQPGDIAVWGKELSQYGHVAIILSADAHSFVSMDQNWPRGSACKKVTHNYNKFWGVIRPNFSEPPSNPVTTTPSIWKNSDSYTVGNSATLTWNSVDNATGYWFSVWYKGEQ
-10 SIVIV
+10 IVTTQV
-15 LSCVV
+15 SGSSEYTLNNLGEGEYTA
-20 FIMPPNIVLAANN
+20 FITAYN
-33 ADDIVSIARG
+33 DISSKQ
-43 ELGSTNYSKYY
+43 GS
-54 GGNKGAWCADFVS
+54 V
-67 WCAQQAG
+67 
-74 VDSIAKSS
+74 
-82 SCYNMYIGMK
+82 
-92 NNGCQEVSSPQKGD
+92 
-106 IVFFYCTK
+106 
-114 CSSTAGKWCHVG
+114 
-126 IMEDSKYSIEGNR
+126 
-139 WSNGVSKVERGN
+139 
-151 SYSHNGDL
+151 
-159 GYKHRDGIV
+159 
-168 RKYLRPKYSVPNP
+168 
-181 PTYSNFWIDGNFYDL
+181 
-196 SETITFN
+196 TF
-203 VTASGADRFAIG
+203 
-215 IDKIGGAR
+215 R
-223 VVTEGCG
+223 V
-230 STYSISAN
+230 N
-238 RLGTGNYSA
+238 
-247 YMSVANSAGYVDTY
+247 
-261 RVGFIVAEK
+261 
-270 NKYLD
+270 YLD
-275 IGNNLIANIIKVDS
+275 IGTNFIANIIKVDS
-289 WSHVVNKN
+289 WSHVVNDN
-297 SNACIG
+297 TNACIG
-303 NEVGNANEYWFFQ
+303 KEV
-316 RQDDGSYTI
+316 
-325 RSMEDGKYLDVSE
+325 
-338 AGNRDGL
+338 
-345 NVYCYDYTGADNQRW
+345 
-360 FIKQGTN
+360 
-367 GLILVPKCAI
+367 
-377 NSCLDIS
+377 
-384 NGGSAVDTNA
+384 
-394 QLWTQAGVAAQEF
+394 
-407 SIYNHPEVPDFIRC
+407 
-421 GDNFIANIIKVDTW
+421 
-435 SSMVNNN
+435 
-442 SNAEIGKE
+442 
-450 EGNANEYY
+450 GNANEYY

-475 GKYLDVSDGG
+475 GKYLEVSDGG
-485 NKNGQNVGFSD
+485 NKNGQNVGFGD

-512 GKILIPKNATGS
+512 GKILIPKNATES

-554 YTQSKIPNFIN
+554 YTQSNIPNFIN

-608 MKDGTYT
+608 MKDGTYI

-627 EKFSDQKGANV
+627 EKFSNQKGANV

-692 TTAQEFNVY
+692 TAAQEFNVY
-701 KEDTI
+701 KEETI

-786 YGYQVAIKG
+786 YGYQVVING

-808 AANDTDAYIEFKIGD
+808 TANDTDAYIEFKVGD
-823 RVQKVKQ
+823 RIQKVKQ

-856 LHYKDKS
+856 LHYKDKL
-863 YALTQYSVKDYLNT
+863 YALSQYSVKDYLNT

-891 ADIASA
+891 GDIASA
-897 ILNYGARAQLYF
+897 ILNYGARAQIYF
-909 GYKTDSLVNSALPDA
+909 GYKTDSLVNSALSDA

-931 ILAQDIKK
+931 ILAQDIKN
-939 AITNKENGVLENN
+939 AITNKESGNLENN

-1010 TINDLN
+1010 TINDLS

>member
-168 RKYLRPKYSVPNP
+168 RKYLRPKYSFPNP
-181 PTYSNFWIDGNFYDL
+181 
-196 SETITFN
+196 
-203 VTASGADRFAIG
+203 VT
-215 IDKIGGAR
+215 
-223 VVTEGCG
+223 T
-230 STYSISAN
+230 TPSIWKNSDSYTV
-238 RLGTGNYSA
+238 G
-247 YMSVANSAGYVDTY
+247 NSATLTWNSVDNATGYWFSVWYKGEQIVTTQVSGSSEYTLNNLGEGEYTAYITAYNDSSSKQGYVTF
-261 RVGFIVAEK
+261 RV
-270 NKYLD
+270 NYLD
-275 IGNNLIANIIKVDS
+275 IGTNFIANIIKVDS
-289 WSHVVNKN
+289 WSHVVNDN
-297 SNACIG
+297 TNACIG
-303 NEVGNANEYWFFQ
+303 KEV
-316 RQDDGSYTI
+316 
-325 RSMEDGKYLDVSE
+325 
-338 AGNRDGL
+338 
-345 NVYCYDYTGADNQRW
+345 
-360 FIKQGTN
+360 
-367 GLILVPKCAI
+367 
-377 NSCLDIS
+377 
-384 NGGSAVDTNA
+384 
-394 QLWTQAGVAAQEF
+394 
-407 SIYNHPEVPDFIRC
+407 
-421 GDNFIANIIKVDTW
+421 
-435 SSMVNNN
+435 
-442 SNAEIGKE
+442 
-450 EGNANEYY
+450 GNANEYY
-458 EFTRQSDGAYII
+458 EFVRQSDGSYII

-475 GKYLDVSDGG
+475 GKYLEVSDGG

-554 YTQSKIPNFIN
+554 YTQSNIPNFIN

-608 MKDGTYT
+608 MKDGTYI

-627 EKFSDQKGANV
+627 EKFSNQKGANV

-786 YGYQVAIKG
+786 YGYQVVING

-808 AANDTDAYIEFKIGD
+808 AANDTDAYIEFKVGD
-823 RVQKVKQ
+823 KVQKVKQ

-909 GYKTDSLVNSALPDA
+909 GYKTDSLVYSALPDA

-939 AITNKENGVLENN
+939 AITNKESGNLENN

-957 GDSLVCKSDTGMKL
+957 GASLVCKSDTGMKL

-1051 MDSGNEKLINLS
+1051 MDSGNTKLINLS

-1070 QKAMEYSA
+1070 QKAMEYSM

>member
-1 MKRIFSVLM
+1 M
-10 SIVIV
+10 SR
-15 LSCVV
+15 
-20 FIMPPNIVLAANN
+20 MRNN
-33 ADDIVSIARG
+33 YLKIVSILLALLMIVQIMPSTEVWAVSESQFDSKMS
-43 ELGSTNYSKYY
+43 ELKGQYPNYSCWNDRFDNGSECWGFANMLGYKVFGTKPSTWKKVYSINNVKKGDLIQYGSTNGS
-54 GGNKGAWCADFVS
+54 GHTIFVTS
-67 WCAQQAG
+67 
-74 VDSIAKSS
+74 
-82 SCYNMYIGMK
+82 
-92 NNGCQEVSSPQKGD
+92 VSGD
-106 IVFFYCTK
+106 
-114 CSSTAGKWCHVG
+114 
-126 IMEDSKYSIEGNR
+126 
-139 WSNGVSKVERGN
+139 
-151 SYSHNGDL
+151 
-159 GYKHRDGIV
+159 
-168 RKYLRPKYSVPNP
+168 
-181 PTYSNFWIDGNFYDL
+181 
-196 SETITFN
+196 TITFVDCN
-203 VTASGADRFAIG
+203 G
-215 IDKIGGAR
+215 
-223 VVTEGCG
+223 
-230 STYSISAN
+230 N
-238 RLGTGNYSA
+238 GNYSGA
-247 YMSVANSAGYVDTY
+247 NKVRHNGVLWGNTIKKGNKMYGRINFSYICVSHGFDNPNPVTTTPSIWKNSDSYTVGNSATLTWNSVDNATGYWFSVWYKGEQIVTTQVSGSSEYTLNNLGEGEYTAFITAYNDISSKQGSVTF
-261 RVGFIVAEK
+261 RV
-270 NKYLD
+270 NYLD
-275 IGNNLIANIIKVDS
+275 IGTNFIANIIKVDS
-289 WSHVVNKN
+289 WSHVVNDN
-297 SNACIG
+297 TNAC
-303 NEVGNANEYWFFQ
+303 
-316 RQDDGSYTI
+316 
-325 RSMEDGKYLDVSE
+325 
-338 AGNRDGL
+338 
-345 NVYCYDYTGADNQRW
+345 
-360 FIKQGTN
+360 
-367 GLILVPKCAI
+367 
-377 NSCLDIS
+377 
-384 NGGSAVDTNA
+384 
-394 QLWTQAGVAAQEF
+394 
-407 SIYNHPEVPDFIRC
+407 
-421 GDNFIANIIKVDTW
+421 
-435 SSMVNNN
+435 
-442 SNAEIGKE
+442 IGKE

-475 GKYLDVSDGG
+475 GKYLEVSDGG
-485 NKNGQNVGFSD
+485 NKNGQNVGFGD

-512 GKILIPKNATGS
+512 GKILIPKNATES

-554 YTQSKIPNFIN
+554 YTQSNIPNFIN

-608 MKDGTYT
+608 MKDGTYI

-656 KNGKVLIPKNATG
+656 KNGKVLIPKNATR

-786 YGYQVAIKG
+786 YGYQVVING

-808 AANDTDAYIEFKIGD
+808 AANDTDAYIEFKVGD

-856 LHYKDKS
+856 LHYKDKL
-863 YALTQYSVKDYLNT
+863 YALSQYSVKDYLNT

-891 ADIASA
+891 GDIASA
-897 ILNYGARAQLYF
+897 ILNYGARAQIYF
-909 GYKTDSLVNSALPDA
+909 GYKTDSLVNSALSDA

-931 ILAQDIKK
+931 ILAQDIKN
-939 AITNKENGVLENN
+939 AITNKESGNLENN

-1034 SQSMSVSTS
+1034 SQSMSVSIS
-1043 PYIYIKKS
+1043 PYMYIKKS
-1051 MDSGNEKLINLS
+1051 MDSRNAKLINLS

-1070 QKAMEYSA
+1070 QKAMEYSM

>member
-1 MKRIFSVLM
+1 M
-10 SIVIV
+10 SR
-15 LSCVV
+15 
-20 FIMPPNIVLAANN
+20 MRNN
-33 ADDIVSIARG
+33 YLKIVSILLALLMIVQIMPSTEVWAVSESQFDSKMS
-43 ELGSTNYSKYY
+43 ELKGQYPNYSCWNDRFDNGSECWGFANMLGYKVFGTKPSTWKKVYSINNVKKGDLIQYGSTNGS
-54 GGNKGAWCADFVS
+54 GHTIFVTS
-67 WCAQQAG
+67 
-74 VDSIAKSS
+74 
-82 SCYNMYIGMK
+82 
-92 NNGCQEVSSPQKGD
+92 VSGD
-106 IVFFYCTK
+106 
-114 CSSTAGKWCHVG
+114 
-126 IMEDSKYSIEGNR
+126 
-139 WSNGVSKVERGN
+139 
-151 SYSHNGDL
+151 
-159 GYKHRDGIV
+159 
-168 RKYLRPKYSVPNP
+168 
-181 PTYSNFWIDGNFYDL
+181 
-196 SETITFN
+196 TITFVDCN
-203 VTASGADRFAIG
+203 G
-215 IDKIGGAR
+215 
-223 VVTEGCG
+223 
-230 STYSISAN
+230 N
-238 RLGTGNYSA
+238 GNYSGA
-247 YMSVANSAGYVDTY
+247 NKVRHNGVLWGNTIKKGNKMYGRINFSYICVSPGFDNPNPVTTTPSIWKNSDSYTVGNSATLTWNSVDNATGYWFSVWYKGEQIVTTQVSGSSEYTLNNLGEGEYTAFITAYNDISSKQGSVTF
-261 RVGFIVAEK
+261 RV
-270 NKYLD
+270 NYLD
-275 IGNNLIANIIKVDS
+275 IGTNFIANIIKVDS
-289 WSHVVNKN
+289 WSHVVNDN
-297 SNACIG
+297 TNAC
-303 NEVGNANEYWFFQ
+303 
-316 RQDDGSYTI
+316 
-325 RSMEDGKYLDVSE
+325 
-338 AGNRDGL
+338 
-345 NVYCYDYTGADNQRW
+345 
-360 FIKQGTN
+360 
-367 GLILVPKCAI
+367 
-377 NSCLDIS
+377 
-384 NGGSAVDTNA
+384 
-394 QLWTQAGVAAQEF
+394 
-407 SIYNHPEVPDFIRC
+407 
-421 GDNFIANIIKVDTW
+421 
-435 SSMVNNN
+435 
-442 SNAEIGKE
+442 IGKE

-475 GKYLDVSDGG
+475 GKYLEVSDGG
-485 NKNGQNVGFSD
+485 NKNGQNVGFGD

-512 GKILIPKNATGS
+512 GKILIPKNATES

-554 YTQSKIPNFIN
+554 YTQSNIPNFIN

-608 MKDGTYT
+608 MKDGTYI

-656 KNGKVLIPKNATG
+656 KNGKVLIPKNATR

-786 YGYQVAIKG
+786 YGYQVVING

-808 AANDTDAYIEFKIGD
+808 AANDTDAYIEFKVGD

-856 LHYKDKS
+856 LHYKDKL
-863 YALTQYSVKDYLNT
+863 YALSQYSVKDYLNT

-891 ADIASA
+891 GDIASA
-897 ILNYGARAQLYF
+897 ILNYGARAQSELW
-909 GYKTDSLVNSALPDA
+909 GKGTD
-924 EIKKVDS
+924 IFW
-931 ILAQDIKK
+931 I
-939 AITNKENGVLENN
+939 
-952 DFKYY
+952 
-957 GDSLVCKSDTGMKL
+957 
-971 YFENKNSLSLKE
+971 
-983 IEKKYDIS
+983 
-991 VKDCKKQVSKSI
+991 
-1003 NGNMICI
+1003 
-1010 TINDLN
+1010 
-1016 ATELDDNFV
+1016 
-1025 VQITNKQNS
+1025 
-1034 SQSMSVSTS
+1034 
-1043 PYIYIKKS
+1043 
-1051 MDSGNEKLINLS
+1051 
-1063 KAMYWYS
+1063 
-1070 QKAMEYSA
+1070 
-1078 TENR
+1078 

>member
-15 LSCVV
+15 LSCVE
-20 FIMPPNIVLAANN
+20 FIMPPNIVLAANYTWPVDKSIGISSGFGSYSGHTGCDFACSIGHDVYAV
-33 ADDIVSIARG
+33 ADGTVVTATDSGCTGSHRSDGYPKCSKGANCPATKLNKNGKGSYANWIIIRHGTNVYSLYAHLSTESLKVKVGDTVKQGQNIAKTG
-43 ELGSTNYSKYY
+43 SAGNVTGPHLHFELRI
-54 GGNKGAWCADFVS
+54 GGNSTGYAKNPASYLSRKNVTPEIDPVTTTPSIWKNSDSYTVGNSATLTWNSVDNATGYWFSVWYKGEQIVTTQVS
-67 WCAQQAG
+67 GSSEYTLNNLGEGEYTAYITAYN
-74 VDSIAKSS
+74 DSS
-82 SCYNMYIGMK
+82 SK
-92 NNGCQEVSSPQKGD
+92 Q
-106 IVFFYCTK
+106 
-114 CSSTAGKWCHVG
+114 
-126 IMEDSKYSIEGNR
+126 
-139 WSNGVSKVERGN
+139 N
-151 SYSHNGDL
+151 S
-159 GYKHRDGIV
+159 V
-168 RKYLRPKYSVPNP
+168 
-181 PTYSNFWIDGNFYDL
+181 
-196 SETITFN
+196 TF
-203 VTASGADRFAIG
+203 
-215 IDKIGGAR
+215 R
-223 VVTEGCG
+223 V
-230 STYSISAN
+230 N
-238 RLGTGNYSA
+238 
-247 YMSVANSAGYVDTY
+247 
-261 RVGFIVAEK
+261 
-270 NKYLD
+270 YLD
-275 IGNNLIANIIKVDS
+275 IGTNFIANIIKVDS
-289 WSHVVNKN
+289 WSHVVNDN
-297 SNACIG
+297 TNACIG
-303 NEVGNANEYWFFQ
+303 KEV
-316 RQDDGSYTI
+316 
-325 RSMEDGKYLDVSE
+325 
-338 AGNRDGL
+338 
-345 NVYCYDYTGADNQRW
+345 
-360 FIKQGTN
+360 
-367 GLILVPKCAI
+367 
-377 NSCLDIS
+377 
-384 NGGSAVDTNA
+384 
-394 QLWTQAGVAAQEF
+394 
-407 SIYNHPEVPDFIRC
+407 
-421 GDNFIANIIKVDTW
+421 
-435 SSMVNNN
+435 
-442 SNAEIGKE
+442 
-450 EGNANEYY
+450 GNANEYY
-458 EFTRQSDGAYII
+458 EFVRQSDGSYII

-600 SDIWHFRR
+600 SDIWHFRL

-627 EKFSDQKGANV
+627 EEFSDQKGANV

-732 VKYGYATLQQGTDYT
+732 VKYGYATLQQGIDYT

-786 YGYQVAIKG
+786 YGYQVVING

-808 AANDTDAYIEFKIGD
+808 AANDTDAYIEFKVGD
-823 RVQKVKQ
+823 RIQKVKQ
-830 RETSNG
+830 REISNG
-836 HYVYTCEVP
+836 HYVYICEVP

-891 ADIASA
+891 TDIASA
-897 ILNYGARAQLYF
+897 ILNYGSRAQLYF
-909 GYKTDSLVNSALPDA
+909 GYKTDSLVNSALSDA
-924 EIKKVDS
+924 EIKKADS

-939 AITNKENGVLENN
+939 AITNKESGVLENN

-957 GDSLVCKSDTGMKL
+957 GASLVCKSDTGMKL
-971 YFENKNSLSLKE
+971 YFENKNSLTLKE

-1051 MDSGNEKLINLS
+1051 MDSGNAKLINLS

-1070 QKAMEYSA
+1070 QKAMEYSM